1 MQVKAYTDILEESIL
16 NPSKGNLKESL
27 TLPFES
33 LKKFAGTNIGKLG
46 IGFTSIFAAYKAF
59 KAVDSKFGLTYNG
72 AYGNTSKSLK
82 SVQDTKSQVDDLQSK
97 VDGYKESLQ
106 QIATNNDIDVSG
118 LKSVDAIIQKI
129 NSVGGISLVDQ
140 AEVQKVQVA
149 NTQLKGTLKNKRNIL
164 SQEQKEAAAD
174 AEKNLK
180 KKVSPNVI
188 QNEDG
193 NYEYIGAGTGVGVG
207 TNPRPQNVID
217 ATAQDLKGYQ
227 KYSDKIEKLREKQSK
242 ATSTSESKAIEKQIK
257 EAEKTAKDKIGSS
270 LDSRQEELSTMMKAL
285 SVNGEGV
292 EALSGHS
299 KGFDNLKSIVNAI
312 SNKDLNS
319 TEKALSSL
327 NSFFDGSTGK
337 NAIKEELQDAVN
349 SGQDLQTAL
358 NSIGL
363 SLNDL
368 GIDKISQLKDYL
380 DKASESAKKT
390 NDYLD
395 GTVDSVAN
403 AFDNTENQD
412 SEWKKMSDYLSQAN
426 DLYKKGKIGTD
437 DFQESTQY
445 MFYDKIN
452 PDKKGTK
459 FDADAYAEKWS
470 EANEKR
476 KRYFDSDNPMDSAN
490 NFINDL
496 KKHGLAKENDNGDI
510 TWTKVFDSSAKAA
523 KELNLSV
530 SAAETAMKNLSS
542 YGFEFSGMNWN
553 GENLTTYKE
562 SLSGIKEIYD
572 KLEDDGKGGYK
583 EQLGTKIEGWDKN
596 VKKYNKDMSDLTK
609 EKVVKIKFEYNLAD
623 LKLKL
628 QEAKT
633 SAETSNTNE
642 SWGQYNA
649 VQKQTLKQTIQNA
662 KNYTD
667 KNGKNIHAKKAE
679 KNANFQLA
687 GNTADAI
694 ERATLLTNDENK
706 KTLLQQQSSSIRE
719 QQQKFIE
726 DFIHSGE
733 NWESYS
739 KSHRDDLNNLNKY
752 SANAK
757 KTSANTLGVSE
768 DKIQVKAPD
777 KAKRNKKSS
786 KKNKKD
792 TEEKTVKYTTNT
804 DEVDK
809 TDKKIKS
816 DSKKPVEKKVNCKV
830 DSKELD
836 KIDKDINSKDAKQK
850 IVELV
855 GKDNATPIIE
865 KWDSMDAPDKNTKLS
880 GKDQATA
887 IVTLWNAM
895 SADDKFSSLSAE
907 DKATA
912 LVSIWNGLT
921 AEQKTAIINGDSS
934 AADKAISKVNA
945 QKIKDKSFS
954 IKAKDNASGIIGSI
968 KSAIS
973 SLTGKTVTV
982 TTEHVNVVRTKEYGT
997 KEYKSGGSQRFS
1009 SNGHKSHKKQF
1020 NGTFHP
1026 SVPAK
1031 AQGTLKSSSVGISK
1045 SEKTLINEVGT
1056 EGVVRDGKL
1065 NIYNNGYPALVDLHR
1080 GDIVFNHEQLKSL
1093 EEKGYI
1099 TNSHAKIVGGMSAF
1113 ATGTVDDLSDVL
1125 DNDYLDDVTAYAHG
1139 SLNGT
1144 TARAKTGKGG
1154 HRPGYHTSS
1163 TSTNN
1168 NKKTTK
1174 STTPSTTK
1182 KTKSNSDK
1190 SKKKSTKKGKTAL
1203 EKFQDYLERFFDW
1216 IEVRLKKLQTQTER
1230 FEKKAENSR
1239 TLRGRNSNY
1248 ENAYKNTNKE
1258 ISVNKKAVI
1267 RYRKQA
1273 NTVKKQAIKRKI
1285 VKPKQ
1290 AKNLIK
1296 KIQNGTININSYGE
1310 KAQEFIKSYQEY
1322 WDKAEEC
1329 RTNQLDLQQQL
1340 YELEQKKLDSITDY
1354 YDTLGNLYKSQQE
1367 IYSSSNDLIKARGG
1381 SEDTNSTYYKNLL
1394 SQRSKQATQTSTLQ
1408 QEKNAYAKE
1417 LKTAKKRFGSNSNE
1431 AREAQIKYN
1440 EIVKELND
1448 SKTSYEEL
1456 NEQIREV
1463 TYNLKQIAIDKWT
1476 SAMDKLS
1483 SLASLISVKNI
1494 SNKERDSRL
1503 EQTYKNQM
1511 TTDNNII
1518 VANQDMINIKK
1529 QRLVELKNTGD
1540 PNLTGEKAVQIRK
1553 EILELEN
1560 DNYDRMQHREEK
1572 LNDIIELRFDKLKRE
1587 NEIIDNNISDM
1598 DHLIDL
1604 MGDAEIV
1611 ADDGK
1616 ITDTGNAQI
1625 LLNSNK
1631 IQQAQT
1637 AIANYQKG
1645 LDALGNSYTDT
1656 SMSEEEWTEKKR
1668 EFIEAQQKEA
1678 SNIKESRN
1686 AILQIY
1692 KNSLQKENELL
1703 QKNIDKRK
1711 DALQKKKDYYNYDKT
1726 LKEKNKNI
1734 NILQNEIAA
1743 LEGTS
1748 SAAGKA
1754 RLEELKAQ
1762 LKDAQDD
1769 YDETV
1774 RDHEDELRSEGYD
1787 KVSEDASNVLDKTLT
1802 ALDSNSKMQTDV
1814 VNKMLDG
1821 MVESYDEAYA
1831 KIRDI
1836 IASSG
1841 TSVDTFTKDI
1851 TNKTQNE
1858 LSNNIENVKNGITTS
1873 TVDNI
1878 NVNDIGRGEN
1888 ADKADDILKKQELND
1903 STVNGAS
1910 KIDLS
1915 EQQAEWNRQQTIKA
1929 QQEAAKKQKAA
1940 QQAKKAEDEKN
1951 KKIESLRAGLAKA
1964 NESYA
1969 NAWDKTENHILNMK
1983 ESSWWKNFAD
1993 SKKKKVKAH
2002 ESISTKHLKKGKGL
2016 DAAKTHNDLV
2026 KKEAQAKKTAQDYIN
2041 QLSKYGVKESL
2052 VNPSKI
2058 MGSIKAPAIK
2068 ASIKGFAKGGIANE
2082 LVPVNDITKIIPA
2095 LSNVITSNGD
2105 EGLITARLGEMIL
2118 PEKPVK
2124 NLVPDFISNVEKA
2137 NTMMKNG
2144 GMGDINIE
2152 NNFIVQGSIDKDTF
2166 PGVKKMQEMSYDYIV
2181 KQLTDQRQKSG
2192 YKTKL

>member
-1 MQVKAYTDILEESIL
+1 MQVKEYAGL
-16 NPSKGNLKESL
+16 LKEAIFDPMSDKDL
-27 TLPFES
+27 NDVGSMISGS
-33 LKKFAGTNIGKLG
+33 LKKSLGTKTGLLG
-46 IGFTSIFAAYKAF
+46 ISLTSIFAAYKAF
-59 KAVDSKFGLTYNG
+59 KTVDSKFGLTYNG

-118 LKSVDAIIQKI
+118 LESVDAIIQKI

-140 AEVQKVQVA
+140 AEVQKIQVA
-149 NTQLKGTLKNKRNIL
+149 NTQLEGTLKNKQNIL

-180 KKVSPNVI
+180 KKVNPNVKKSK
-188 QNEDG
+188 DG
-193 NYEYIGAGTGVGVG
+193 TYEYVG
-207 TNPRPQNVID
+207 TNGVAAGAGAEHQNVID

-227 KYSDKIEKLREKQSK
+227 EYSDKIAKLREKQSR

-257 EAEKTAKDKIGSS
+257 EAETAKDKIGSS

-327 NSFFDGSTGK
+327 NTFFDGSTGK

-358 NSIGL
+358 SSIGL

-380 DKASESAKKT
+380 DKASESVKKT

-395 GTVDSVAN
+395 GTVDSVTN

-496 KKHGLAKENDNGDI
+496 KKHGLAKESDDGEI
-510 TWTKVFDSSAKAA
+510 TWTKAFDSSAKAA
-523 KELNLSV
+523 KELDLSV

-609 EKVVKIKFEYNLAD
+609 EKVVKIKFEYNLAE

-649 VQKQTLKQTIQNA
+649 VQKQTLKQTIQDA

-667 KNGKNIHAKKAE
+667 KNGKNIHTKKAE

-706 KTLLQQQSSSIRE
+706 KTLLQQQASSIRE

-733 NWESYS
+733 NWENYS

-768 DKIQVKAPD
+768 DKIQVEAPD
-777 KAKRNKKSS
+777 EAKRNKKSS
-786 KKNKKD
+786 KKNKKE

-887 IVTLWNAM
+887 IVTLWNSM
-895 SADDKFSSLSAE
+895 SADNKFSSLSAE

-954 IKAKDNASGIIGSI
+954 IKAKDNASGTVRSI
-968 KSAIS
+968 KGEIDSVH
-973 SLTGKTVTV
+973 GKTVTV
-982 TTEHVNVVRTKEYGT
+982 TTEHVNVVRTKSYGT
-997 KEYKSGGSQRFS
+997 KAYKSGGSQRFS
-1009 SNGHKSHKKQF
+1009 SNGHKSHQF

-1031 AQGTLKSSSVGISK
+1031 AQGTLKSSSVGIPK

-1065 NIYNNGYPALVDLHR
+1065 NIYNNGYPALVDLKKN
-1080 GDIVFNHEQLKSL
+1080 DIVFNHKQMEEL
-1093 EEKGYI
+1093 EKKGYI

-1113 ATGTVDDLSDVL
+1113 ASGTVDDLNDVF

-1154 HRPGYHTSS
+1154 HRPGYYTSS

-1174 STTPSTTK
+1174 STASSK
-1182 KTKSNSDK
+1182 SKSNSGK
-1190 SKKKSTKKGKTAL
+1190 SKKKNTKKGKTAL
-1203 EKFQDYLERFFDW
+1203 EKFQKWFEKFFDW
-1216 IEVRLKKLQTQTER
+1216 IEERLKKLQTQTER

-1239 TLRGRNSNY
+1239 TLSGRNSNY

-1258 ISVNKKAVI
+1258 ISANQKGEA

-1273 NTVKKQAIKRKI
+1273 NTVKKQAIKKKI

-1296 KIQNGTININSYGE
+1296 KIQNGTININAYGE
-1310 KAQEFIKSYQEY
+1310 KTQEFIKSYQEY
-1322 WDKAEEC
+1322 WDKAEDC

-1354 YDTLGNLYKSQQE
+1354 YDTVNDLYKSEQD
-1367 IYSSSNDLIKARGG
+1367 IYSSENEMIRAKGG
-1381 SEDTNSTYYKNLL
+1381 SEDLNSTYHKNLI
-1394 SQRSKQATQTSTLQ
+1394 SQRSKQASQTSILR
-1408 QEKNAYAKE
+1408 QEANAYAKE
-1417 LKTAKKRFGSNSNE
+1417 LQTARKRFGANSEE
-1431 AREAQIKYN
+1431 ALAAQTKYN
-1440 EIVKELND
+1440 EIVKSLNE

-1553 EILELEN
+1553 EILDLEN

-1587 NEIIDNNISDM
+1587 NEILDNNISDM

-1645 LDALGNSYTDT
+1645 LDALGSSYTDT

-1668 EFIEAQQKEA
+1668 ELIEAQQKEA
-1678 SNIKESRN
+1678 STVKESRN

-1703 QKNIDKRK
+1703 QKNIEKRK

-1851 TNKTQNE
+1851 TNKTQTE

-1873 TVDNI
+1873 TVDDI
-1878 NVNDIGRGEN
+1878 NVNNIGRGEN
-1888 ADKADDILKKQELND
+1888 ADKADDILKKQEFND

-1940 QQAKKAEDEKN
+1940 QQAKKAQDEKN
-1951 KKIESLRAGLAKA
+1951 KKIESLRAGLVKA

-1969 NAWDKTENHILNMK
+1969 NAWGKTERHVQNMK
-1983 ESSWWKNFAD
+1983 ESSWWKNFTD

-2002 ESISTKHLKKGKGL
+2002 ESIGTKGLKKGKGL
-2016 DAAKTHNDLV
+2016 DAAKTHNNLV
-2026 KKEAQAKKTAQDYIN
+2026 EKEFQAKKTAQDYIN

-2058 MGSIKAPAIK
+2058 MGG
-2068 ASIKGFAKGGIANE
+2068 IKGFAKGGIANE
-2082 LVPVNDITKIIPA
+2082 LVPVNDITKVIPT

-2137 NTMMKNG
+2137 NAMMKNG

-2152 NNFIVQGSIDKDTF
+2152 NNLIVQGSIDKDTF

>member
-1 MQVKAYTDILEESIL
+1 MQVKAYTDILKESISDSS
-16 NPSKGNLKESL
+16 NGNLKESL

-46 IGFTSIFAAYKAF
+46 ISLTSIFAAYKAF

-140 AEVQKVQVA
+140 AEVQKIQVA
-149 NTQLKGTLKNKRNIL
+149 NTQLEGTLKNKQNIL
-164 SQEQKEAAAD
+164 SQEQKEAAVD

-180 KKVSPNVI
+180 KKVNPNVKKSK
-188 QNEDG
+188 DG
-193 NYEYIGAGTGVGVG
+193 TYEYVGTNGVAAGTGAEH
-207 TNPRPQNVID
+207 QNVID
-217 ATAQDLKGYQ
+217 ATEQDLKGYQ
-227 KYSDKIEKLREKQSK
+227 EYSDKIAKLREKQSK
-242 ATSTSESKAIEKQIK
+242 ATSASESKAIEKQIK
-257 EAEKTAKDKIGSS
+257 EAETAKDKIRSS

-292 EALSGHS
+292 KALSGHS

-327 NSFFDGSTGK
+327 NTFFDGSTGK

-358 NSIGL
+358 SSIGL

-395 GTVDSVAN
+395 GTVDSVTN

-490 NFINDL
+490 NFISDL
-496 KKHGLAKENDNGDI
+496 KKHGLAKESDDGEI
-510 TWTKVFDSSAKAA
+510 TWTKAFDSSAKAA
-523 KELNLSV
+523 KELDLSV

-649 VQKQTLKQTIQNA
+649 VQKQTLKQTIQDA

-706 KTLLQQQSSSIRE
+706 KTLLQQQASSIRE

-757 KTSANTLGVSE
+757 KTSVNTLGVSE
-768 DKIQVKAPD
+768 DKIQVEAPD
-777 KAKRNKKSS
+777 EVKRNKKSS

-836 KIDKDINSKDAKQK
+836 KIDKDINSKNAKQK

-865 KWDSMDAPDKNTKLS
+865 KWDNMDAPDKNTKLS

-887 IVTLWNAM
+887 IVTLWNSM

-973 SLTGKTVTV
+973 SLTGKTVTL
-982 TTEHVNVVRTKEYGT
+982 TTNHVSNYTTNKSS
-997 KEYKSGGSQRFS
+997 SGGSGGS
-1009 SNGHKSHKKQF
+1009 HKSSKGSSKGFGGGGGGHF

-1026 SVPAK
+1026 SIPAK
-1031 AQGTLKSSSVGISK
+1031 AQGTLKSSSVGIPK
-1045 SEKTLINEVGT
+1045 GEKTLINEVGT

-1065 NIYNNGYPALVDLHR
+1065 NIYNNGYPALVDLKKN
-1080 GDIVFNHEQLKSL
+1080 DIVFNHKQMEEL
-1093 EEKGYI
+1093 EKKGYI

-1113 ATGTVDDLSDVL
+1113 ASGTVDDLNDVF
-1125 DNDYLDDVTAYAHG
+1125 DNDYLDDITAYAHG
-1139 SLNGT
+1139 SLNGI

-1154 HRPGYHTSS
+1154 HRPGYYTSS

-1174 STTPSTTK
+1174 STASSK
-1182 KTKSNSDK
+1182 SKSNSGK
-1190 SKKKSTKKGKTAL
+1190 SKKKNTKKGKTAL
-1203 EKFQDYLERFFDW
+1203 EKFQKWFEKFFDW
-1216 IEVRLKKLQTQTER
+1216 IEERLKKLQTQTER

-1239 TLRGRNSNY
+1239 TLSGRNSNY

-1258 ISVNKKAVI
+1258 ISANQKGEA
-1267 RYRKQA
+1267 RYKKQA
-1273 NTVKKQAIKRKI
+1273 NTVKKQAIKKKI

-1296 KIQNGTININSYGE
+1296 KIQNGTININAYGE
-1310 KAQEFIKSYQEY
+1310 KTQEFIKSYQEY
-1322 WDKAEEC
+1322 WDKAEDC

-1354 YDTLGNLYKSQQE
+1354 YDTVNDLYKSEQD
-1367 IYSSSNDLIKARGG
+1367 IYSSENEMIRAKGG
-1381 SEDTNSTYYKNLL
+1381 SEDLNSTYHKNLI
-1394 SQRSKQATQTSTLQ
+1394 SQRSKQASQTSILR
-1408 QEKNAYAKE
+1408 QEANAYAKE
-1417 LKTAKKRFGSNSNE
+1417 LQTARKRFGANSEE
-1431 AREAQIKYN
+1431 ALAAQTKYN
-1440 EIVKELND
+1440 EIVKSLNE

-1553 EILELEN
+1553 EILDLEN

-1587 NEIIDNNISDM
+1587 NEILDNNISDM

-1656 SMSEEEWTEKKR
+1656 SMSEEEWIEKKR
-1668 EFIEAQQKEA
+1668 ELIEAQQKEA
-1678 SNIKESRN
+1678 STVKESRN

-1762 LKDAQDD
+1762 LKYAQDD
-1769 YDETV
+1769 YNETV

-1787 KVSEDASNVLDKTLT
+1787 KVSEDASNALDKTLT

-1836 IASSG
+1836 IATSG

-1851 TNKTQNE
+1851 TNKTQTE
-1858 LSNNIENVKNGITTS
+1858 LRNNIENVKNGTTTS
-1873 TVDNI
+1873 TVDDI
-1878 NVNDIGRGEN
+1878 NVNNIGRGEN

-1940 QQAKKAEDEKN
+1940 QQAKKAQDEKN
-1951 KKIESLRAGLAKA
+1951 KKIESLRAGLVKA

-1969 NAWDKTENHILNMK
+1969 NAWGKTERHVQNMK
-1983 ESSWWKNFAD
+1983 ESSWWKNFTD

-2002 ESISTKHLKKGKGL
+2002 ESIGTKGLKKGKGL
-2016 DAAKTHNDLV
+2016 DAAKTHNNLV
-2026 KKEAQAKKTAQDYIN
+2026 EKEFQAKKTAQDYIN

-2058 MGSIKAPAIK
+2058 MGG
-2068 ASIKGFAKGGIANE
+2068 IKGFAKGGIANE
-2082 LVPVNDITKIIPA
+2082 LVPVNDITKVIPT

-2152 NNFIVQGSIDKDTF
+2152 NNLIVQGSIDKDTF

>member
-1 MQVKAYTDILEESIL
+1 MQVKSTFKWLFDIYMKGG
-16 NPSKGNLKESL
+16 NPLRAGIITLFNNLKSFFSSPLGSL
-27 TLPFES
+27 GGS
-33 LKKFAGTNIGKLG
+33 L
-46 IGFTSIFAAYKAF
+46 TSIFAAYKAF
-59 KAVDSKFGLTYNG
+59 KAIDSKVGLTYNG

-82 SVQDTKSQVDDLQSK
+82 SVQDTKSEVDDLQSK

-118 LKSVDAIIQKI
+118 LESVDAIIQKI

-140 AEVQKVQVA
+140 AEVQKIQIA
-149 NTQLKGTLKNKRNIL
+149 NTQLKGTLKNKQNIL

-180 KKVSPNVI
+180 KKVNPNVKKSK
-188 QNEDG
+188 DG
-193 NYEYIGAGTGVGVG
+193 TYEYVGTNGVAAGTGAKH
-207 TNPRPQNVID
+207 QNIID

-227 KYSDKIEKLREKQSK
+227 EYSDKIAKLREKQSK
-242 ATSTSESKAIEKQIK
+242 ATSASESKAIEKQIK
-257 EAEKTAKDKIGSS
+257 EAETAKDKIGNS

-299 KGFDNLKSIVNAI
+299 KGFNNLKSIVNAI

-319 TEKALSSL
+319 TEKALNSL

-358 NSIGL
+358 SSIGL

-395 GTVDSVAN
+395 GTVDSVTN

-412 SEWKKMSDYLSQAN
+412 SEWKKMSDYLSQAD

-459 FDADAYAEKWS
+459 FDADAYAEKWE
-470 EANEKR
+470 EANKKR
-476 KRYFDSDNPMDSAN
+476 KRYFDADNPMDSVN
-490 NFINDL
+490 NFIDDL
-496 KKHGLAKENDNGDI
+496 KEHGLAKENDNGDI
-510 TWTKVFDSSAKAA
+510 TWTKAFDSSAKAA
-523 KELNLSV
+523 KELDLSV

-553 GENLTTYKE
+553 GENLTTYKK

-596 VKKYNKDMSDLTK
+596 VKKYNKDMSNLTK

-628 QEAKT
+628 QEAKN

-649 VQKQTLKQTIQNA
+649 VQKQTLKQTIQDA

-667 KNGKNIHAKKAE
+667 NNGKNIHAKKAE

-706 KTLLQQQSSSIRE
+706 KTLLQQQASSIRE

-777 KAKRNKKSS
+777 EAKRNKKSS
-786 KKNKKD
+786 KKNKKN

-895 SADDKFSSLSAE
+895 SANDKFSSLSAE

-945 QKIKDKSFS
+945 QKIKDKAFS
-954 IKAKDNASGIIGSI
+954 INANDNASGTVRSI
-968 KSAIS
+968 KGEIDSVH
-973 SLTGKTVTV
+973 GKTVTI
-982 TTEHVNVVRTKEYGT
+982 TTEHVNVVRTKSYGT
-997 KEYKSGGSQRFS
+997 KAYKSGGSQRFS
-1009 SNGHKSHKKQF
+1009 SNGHKSHQF

-1031 AQGTLKSSSVGISK
+1031 AQGTLNSSSVGIPK

-1080 GDIVFNHEQLKSL
+1080 GDIVFNSEQMKSL

-1144 TARAKTGKGG
+1144 TARVKGGKGG
-1154 HRPGYHTSS
+1154 HRPGYYTSS
-1163 TSTNN
+1163 TSTNK
-1168 NKKTTK
+1168 NKK

-1190 SKKKSTKKGKTAL
+1190 SKKKTTKKGKTAL

-1216 IEVRLKKLQTQTER
+1216 IEVRLKRLQTNTER

-1258 ISVNKKAVI
+1258 VSTNKKAVI

-1273 NTVKKQAIKRKI
+1273 NTVKKQAVKRKI

-1329 RTNQLDLQQQL
+1329 RTNQLDLQKQL

-1367 IYSSSNDLIKARGG
+1367 IYSSSNDLIKANGG
-1381 SEDTNSTYYKNLL
+1381 SEGTNSTYYKNLL

-1448 SKTSYEEL
+1448 SKTAYEDL
-1456 NEQIREV
+1456 NSQIREV
-1463 TYNLKQIAIDKWT
+1463 TYNLSQWAIDKWSGVADRLSAAVSLFKVKDT
-1476 SAMDKLS
+1476 SNETRRKNLENTYIAQRTANNNTIVYYEKLYNDKIMERDKYKKDSTNWNKLNSEASDLS
-1483 SLASLISVKNI
+1483 VKILGLAS
-1494 SNKERDSRL
+1494 
-1503 EQTYKNQM
+1503 
-1511 TTDNNII
+1511 DNE
-1518 VANQDMINIKK
+1518 
-1529 QRLVELKNTGD
+1529 ELKD
-1540 PNLTGEKAVQIRK
+1540 SIQ
-1553 EILELEN
+1553 
-1560 DNYDRMQHREEK
+1560 
-1572 LNDIIELRFDKLKRE
+1572 ELRFEPFEKM
-1587 NEIIDNNISDM
+1587 NETIDNNINDIE
-1598 DHLIDL
+1598 HLIDL
-1604 MGDAEIV
+1604 MGDAETV
-1611 ADDGK
+1611 SEDGV
-1616 ITDTGNAQI
+1616 ITDVGNAKI
-1625 LLNSNK
+1625 LLNVQK
-1631 IQQAQT
+1631 INQAQE
-1637 AIANYQKG
+1637 AISNYKKEMDG
-1645 LDALGNSYTDT
+1645 LETMYKNGQ
-1656 SMSEEEWTEKKR
+1656 MSEEDYLSKKR
-1668 EFIEAQQKEA
+1668 EIIEAQQKEA
-1678 SNIKESRN
+1678 STVKDSRN

-1692 KNSLQKENELL
+1692 KDSLQKENDLL
-1703 QKNIDKRK
+1703 QKNITKRQN
-1711 DALQKKKDYYNYDKT
+1711 ALKAKQDYYNYNKT
-1726 LKEKNKNI
+1726 LQQKNKDI
-1734 NILQNEIAA
+1734 TTLQNEIAA

-1769 YDETV
+1769 YNDTV
-1774 RDHEDELRSEGYD
+1774 KDHENDIRDEGYD
-1787 KVSEDASNVLDKTLT
+1787 KIAEDASDALDKTLK

-1836 IASSG
+1836 IKSSG
-1841 TSVDTFTKDI
+1841 TAVSDATEKATNQTKEELDTTV
-1851 TNKTQNE
+1851 T
-1858 LSNNIENVKNGITTS
+1858 NVKNGSTS
-1873 TVDNI
+1873 SSPTLGNVDTSIIKGGANESK
-1878 NVNDIGRGEN
+1878 V
-1888 ADKADDILKKQELND
+1888 DKAVDQIGNQAGKPEPTLTQEGQD
-1903 STVNGAS
+1903 
-1910 KIDLS
+1910 
-1915 EQQAEWNRQQTIKA
+1915 R
-1929 QQEAAKKQKAA
+1929 
-1940 QQAKKAEDEKN
+1940 KKASEN
-1951 KKIESLRAGLAKA
+1951 KAKQDSKKKEKA
-1964 NESYA
+1964 NEQKQKNIA
-1969 NAWDKTENHILNMK
+1969 NLESKLESASVAYQKAWEKTENHYEKMK
-1983 ESSWWKNFAD
+1983 KSHYWNFFTD

-2002 ESISTKHLKKGKGL
+2002 KSVSTNGLQKDKGL
-2016 DAAKTHNDLV
+2016 GAAQNHNDFV
-2026 KKEAQAKKTAQDYIN
+2026 KKEQEAKSTAQYYVN
-2041 QLSKYGVKESL
+2041 QLKKLGRTASVIKPGKNLISSTLTAKVK
-2052 VNPSKI
+2052 
-2058 MGSIKAPAIK
+2058 GYAT
-2068 ASIKGFAKGGIANE
+2068 GGITDE
-2082 LVPVNDITKIIPA
+2082 LVPANDITQAIPA
-2095 LSNVITSNGD
+2095 LRHVITANGD

-2137 NTMMKNG
+2137 NEILKG
-2144 GMGDINIE
+2144 GDSSDVHIE
-2152 NNFIVQGSIDKDTF
+2152 NNLIVQGSIDKDSF

-2181 KQLTDQRQKSG
+2181 KQLTEQRQKSG

>member
-1 MQVKAYTDILEESIL
+1 MQVKEYAELIKEVLYNPKTNKEYKDLFSI
-16 NPSKGNLKESL
+16 
-27 TLPFES
+27 PFES
-33 LKKFAGTNIGKLG
+33 LKKFAGTKIGALG
-46 IGFTSIFAAYKAF
+46 ISLTSIFAAYKTF

-118 LKSVDAIIQKI
+118 LESVDAIIQKI

-140 AEVQKVQVA
+140 AEVQKIQVA
-149 NTQLKGTLKNKRNIL
+149 NTQLEGTLKNKQNIL

-180 KKVSPNVI
+180 KKINPNVKKSK
-188 QNEDG
+188 DG
-193 NYEYIGAGTGVGVG
+193 TYEYVGTNGVAAGTGAEH
-207 TNPRPQNVID
+207 QNVID

-227 KYSDKIEKLREKQSK
+227 EYSDKIAKLREKQSK
-242 ATSTSESKAIEKQIK
+242 ATSASESKAIEKQIK
-257 EAEKTAKDKIGSS
+257 EAETAKDKIGSS

-292 EALSGHS
+292 KALSGHS

-358 NSIGL
+358 SSIGL
-363 SLNDL
+363 SLNNL

-380 DKASESAKKT
+380 DKASKSAKKT

-395 GTVDSVAN
+395 GTVDSVTN

-476 KRYFDSDNPMDSAN
+476 KRYFDADNPMDSAN

-496 KKHGLAKENDNGDI
+496 KKHGLAKESDDGEI
-510 TWTKVFDSSAKAA
+510 TWTKAFDSSAKAA
-523 KELNLSV
+523 KELDLSV

-649 VQKQTLKQTIQNA
+649 VQKQTLKQTIQDA

-706 KTLLQQQSSSIRE
+706 KTLLQQQASSIRE

-752 SANAK
+752 SATAK

-768 DKIQVKAPD
+768 DKIQVEVPD
-777 KAKRNKKSS
+777 EAKRNKKSS

-836 KIDKDINSKDAKQK
+836 RIDKDINSKNAKQK

-887 IVTLWNAM
+887 IVTLWNSM

-973 SLTGKTVTV
+973 SLTGKTVTL
-982 TTEHVNVVRTKEYGT
+982 TTNHVSNYTTNKSS
-997 KEYKSGGSQRFS
+997 SGGSGGS
-1009 SNGHKSHKKQF
+1009 GGSHKSSKGSSKGFGGGGGGHF

-1026 SVPAK
+1026 SIPAK
-1031 AQGTLKSSSVGISK
+1031 AQGTLKSSSVGIPK
-1045 SEKTLINEVGT
+1045 GEKTLINEVGT

-1065 NIYNNGYPALVDLHR
+1065 NIYNNGYPALVDLKKN
-1080 GDIVFNHEQLKSL
+1080 DIVFNHKQMEEL
-1093 EEKGYI
+1093 EKKGYI

-1113 ATGTVDDLSDVL
+1113 ASGTVDDLNDVF
-1125 DNDYLDDVTAYAHG
+1125 DNDYLDDITAYAHG
-1139 SLNGT
+1139 SLNGI

-1154 HRPGYHTSS
+1154 HRPGYYTSS

-1174 STTPSTTK
+1174 STASSK
-1182 KTKSNSDK
+1182 SKSNSGK
-1190 SKKKSTKKGKTAL
+1190 SKKKNTKKGKTAL
-1203 EKFQDYLERFFDW
+1203 EKFQKWFEKFFDW
-1216 IEVRLKKLQTQTER
+1216 IEERLKKLQTQTER

-1239 TLRGRNSNY
+1239 TLSGRNSNY

-1258 ISVNKKAVI
+1258 ISANQKGEA

-1273 NTVKKQAIKRKI
+1273 NTVKKQAIKKKI

-1296 KIQNGTININSYGE
+1296 KIQNGTININAYGE
-1310 KAQEFIKSYQEY
+1310 KTQEFIKSYQEY
-1322 WDKAEEC
+1322 WDKAEDC

-1354 YDTLGNLYKSQQE
+1354 YDTVNDLYKSEQD
-1367 IYSSSNDLIKARGG
+1367 IYSSENEMIRAKGG
-1381 SEDTNSTYYKNLL
+1381 SEDLNSTYHKNLI
-1394 SQRSKQATQTSTLQ
+1394 SQRSKQASQTSILR
-1408 QEKNAYAKE
+1408 QEANAYAKE
-1417 LKTAKKRFGSNSNE
+1417 LQTARKRFGANSEE
-1431 AREAQIKYN
+1431 ALAAQTKYN
-1440 EIVKELND
+1440 EIVKSLNE

-1553 EILELEN
+1553 EILDLEN

-1587 NEIIDNNISDM
+1587 NEILDNNISDM

-1656 SMSEEEWTEKKR
+1656 SMSEEEWIEKKR
-1668 EFIEAQQKEA
+1668 ELIEAQQKEA
-1678 SNIKESRN
+1678 STVKESRN

-1769 YDETV
+1769 YNETV

-1787 KVSEDASNVLDKTLT
+1787 KVSEDASNALDKTLT

-1836 IASSG
+1836 IATSG

-1851 TNKTQNE
+1851 TNKTQTE
-1858 LSNNIENVKNGITTS
+1858 LRNNIENVKNGTTTS
-1873 TVDNI
+1873 TVDDI
-1878 NVNDIGRGEN
+1878 NVNNIGRGEN

-1940 QQAKKAEDEKN
+1940 QQAKKAQDEKN
-1951 KKIESLRAGLAKA
+1951 KKIESLRAGLVKA

-1969 NAWDKTENHILNMK
+1969 NAWGKTERHVQNMK
-1983 ESSWWKNFAD
+1983 ESSWWKNFTD

-2002 ESISTKHLKKGKGL
+2002 ESIGTKGLKKGKGL
-2016 DAAKTHNDLV
+2016 DAAKTHNNLV
-2026 KKEAQAKKTAQDYIN
+2026 EKEFQAKKTAQDYIN

-2058 MGSIKAPAIK
+2058 MGG
-2068 ASIKGFAKGGIANE
+2068 IKGFAKGGIANE
-2082 LVPVNDITKIIPA
+2082 LVPVNDITKVIPT
-2095 LSNVITSNGD
+2095 LGNVITSNGD

-2152 NNFIVQGSIDKDTF
+2152 NNLIVQGSIDKDTF

>member
-1 MQVKAYTDILEESIL
+1 MQVKEYAELIKEVLYNPKTNKEYKDLFSI
-16 NPSKGNLKESL
+16 
-27 TLPFES
+27 PFES
-33 LKKFAGTNIGKLG
+33 INNFAGSNIGKLG
-46 IGFTSIFAAYKAF
+46 ISLTSIFAAYKAF
-59 KAVDSKFGLTYNG
+59 KAIDNKVGLTYNG

-82 SVQDTKSQVDDLQSK
+82 SVQDTKSEVDDLQSK

-118 LKSVDAIIQKI
+118 LESVDAIIQKI

-140 AEVQKVQVA
+140 AEVQKIQVA
-149 NTQLKGTLKNKRNIL
+149 NTQLEGTLKNKQNIL

-180 KKVSPNVI
+180 KKVNPNVKKSK
-188 QNEDG
+188 DG
-193 NYEYIGAGTGVGVG
+193 TYEYVGTNGVAAGTGAEH
-207 TNPRPQNVID
+207 QNVID

-227 KYSDKIEKLREKQSK
+227 EYSDKIAKLREKQSK
-242 ATSTSESKAIEKQIK
+242 ATSASESKAIEKQIK
-257 EAEKTAKDKIGSS
+257 EAETAKDKIGSS

-327 NSFFDGSTGK
+327 NTFFDGSTGK

-358 NSIGL
+358 SSIGL

-395 GTVDSVAN
+395 GTVDSVTN
-403 AFDNTENQD
+403 AFDNTKNQD
-412 SEWKKMSDYLSQAN
+412 SEWKKMSDYLSQTN

-496 KKHGLAKENDNGDI
+496 KKHGLAKESDDGEI
-510 TWTKVFDSSAKAA
+510 TWTKAFDSSAKAA
-523 KELNLSV
+523 KELDLSV

-649 VQKQTLKQTIQNA
+649 VQKQTLKQTIQDA

-706 KTLLQQQSSSIRE
+706 KTLLQQQASSIRE

-752 SANAK
+752 SATAK

-768 DKIQVKAPD
+768 DKIQVEVPD
-777 KAKRNKKSS
+777 EAKRNKKSS

-836 KIDKDINSKDAKQK
+836 RIDKDINSKNAKQK

-887 IVTLWNAM
+887 IVTLWNSM

-954 IKAKDNASGIIGSI
+954 INAKDNASGTVRSI
-968 KSAIS
+968 KGEIDSVH
-973 SLTGKTVTV
+973 GKTVTV
-982 TTEHVNVVRTKEYGT
+982 TTEHVNVVRTKSYGT
-997 KEYKSGGSQRFS
+997 KAYKSGGSQRFS
-1009 SNGHKSHKKQF
+1009 SNGHKSHQF

-1031 AQGTLKSSSVGISK
+1031 AQGTLNSSSVGIPK

-1065 NIYNNGYPALVDLHR
+1065 NIYNNGYPALVDLKKN
-1080 GDIVFNHEQLKSL
+1080 DIVFNHKQMEEL
-1093 EEKGYI
+1093 EKKGYI

-1113 ATGTVDDLSDVL
+1113 ASGTVDDLSDVL

-1144 TARAKTGKGG
+1144 TARVKGGKGG
-1154 HRPGYHTSS
+1154 HRPGYYTSS
-1163 TSTNN
+1163 TSTND

-1174 STTPSTTK
+1174 STTSSK
-1182 KTKSNSDK
+1182 SKSNSGK
-1190 SKKKSTKKGKTAL
+1190 SKKKTKKKGKTAL
-1203 EKFQDYLERFFDW
+1203 EKFQEWFENFFDW
-1216 IEVRLKKLQTQTER
+1216 IEERLKKLQTQTER

-1239 TLRGRNSNY
+1239 TLSGRNSNY

-1258 ISVNKKAVI
+1258 ISTNKKGEA

-1273 NTVKKQAIKRKI
+1273 NTVKKQAIKKKI

-1296 KIQNGTININSYGE
+1296 KIQNGTININAYGE
-1310 KAQEFIKSYQEY
+1310 KTQEFIKSYQEY
-1322 WDKAEEC
+1322 WDKAEDC

-1340 YELEQKKLDSITDY
+1340 YELEQKKLDSITSY
-1354 YDTLGNLYKSQQE
+1354 YDTVNDLYKSEQD
-1367 IYSSSNDLIKARGG
+1367 IYSSENEMIRAKGG
-1381 SEDTNSTYYKNLL
+1381 SEDLNSAYHKNLI
-1394 SQRSKQATQTSTLQ
+1394 SQRSKQVSQTSILQ
-1408 QEKNAYAKE
+1408 QEANAYAKE
-1417 LKTAKKRFGSNSNE
+1417 LQTARKRFGANSEE
-1431 AREAQIKYN
+1431 ALAAQTKYN
-1440 EIVKELND
+1440 EIIKSLNE
-1448 SKTSYEEL
+1448 SKTAYEEL

-1678 SNIKESRN
+1678 STIKESRN

-1703 QKNIDKRK
+1703 QKNIEKRK

-1787 KVSEDASNVLDKTLT
+1787 KVLEDASNVLDKTLT

-1851 TNKTQNE
+1851 TNKTQTE

-1873 TVDNI
+1873 TVDDI
-1878 NVNDIGRGEN
+1878 NVNNIGRGEN

-1929 QQEAAKKQKAA
+1929 QQEAAKKQEAT
-1940 QQAKKAEDEKN
+1940 QQAKKAEDKKN
-1951 KKIESLRAGLAKA
+1951 KEIESLRAKLAKA

-1969 NAWDKTENHILNMK
+1969 DAWDKTEKHVQNMK

-1993 SKKKKVKAH
+1993 AKKKKVKAH
-2002 ESISTKHLKKGKGL
+2002 ESISTKSLKKGKGL
-2016 DAAKTHNDLV
+2016 DAAKTHNNLV
-2026 KKEAQAKKTAQDYIN
+2026 EKESQAKKTAQDYIN

-2058 MGSIKAPAIK
+2058 MGG
-2068 ASIKGFAKGGIANE
+2068 IKGFAKGGIANE
-2082 LVPVNDITKIIPA
+2082 LVPVNDITKVIPA

-2137 NTMMKNG
+2137 NAMMKNG

-2152 NNFIVQGSIDKDTF
+2152 NNLIVQGSIDKDTF

>member
-1 MQVKAYTDILEESIL
+1 M
-16 NPSKGNLKESL
+16 
-27 TLPFES
+27 
-33 LKKFAGTNIGKLG
+33 
-46 IGFTSIFAAYKAF
+46 
-59 KAVDSKFGLTYNG
+59 
-72 AYGNTSKSLK
+72 
-82 SVQDTKSQVDDLQSK
+82 
-97 VDGYKESLQ
+97 
-106 QIATNNDIDVSG
+106 
-118 LKSVDAIIQKI
+118 
-129 NSVGGISLVDQ
+129 
-140 AEVQKVQVA
+140 
-149 NTQLKGTLKNKRNIL
+149 
-164 SQEQKEAAAD
+164 
-174 AEKNLK
+174 
-180 KKVSPNVI
+180 
-188 QNEDG
+188 
-193 NYEYIGAGTGVGVG
+193 
-207 TNPRPQNVID
+207 
-217 ATAQDLKGYQ
+217 KGYQ
-227 KYSDKIEKLREKQSK
+227 EYSDKIAKLREKQSK
-242 ATSTSESKAIEKQIK
+242 ATSVSESKAIEKQIK
-257 EAEKTAKDKIGSS
+257 EAETAKDKIGSS

-292 EALSGHS
+292 EALAEHS
-299 KGFDNLKSIVNAI
+299 KGFNNIKSIVNAI

-327 NSFFDGSTGK
+327 NTFFDGSTGK

-358 NSIGL
+358 SSIGL

-395 GTVDSVAN
+395 GTVDSVTN

-490 NFINDL
+490 NFISDL
-496 KKHGLAKENDNGDI
+496 KKHGLAKESDDGEI
-510 TWTKVFDSSAKAA
+510 TWTKAFDSSAKAA

-530 SAAETAMKNLSS
+530 SATETAMKNLSS

-649 VQKQTLKQTIQNA
+649 VQKQTLKQTIQDA

-706 KTLLQQQSSSIRE
+706 KTLLQQQASSIRE

-752 SANAK
+752 SATAK

-768 DKIQVKAPD
+768 DKIQVEVPD
-777 KAKRNKKSS
+777 EAKRNKKSS

-836 KIDKDINSKDAKQK
+836 RIDKDINSKNAKQK

-887 IVTLWNAM
+887 IVTLWNSM

-973 SLTGKTVTV
+973 SLTGKTVTL
-982 TTEHVNVVRTKEYGT
+982 TTNHVSNYTTNKSS
-997 KEYKSGGSQRFS
+997 SGGSGGS
-1009 SNGHKSHKKQF
+1009 GGSHKSSKGSSKGFGGGGGGHF

-1026 SVPAK
+1026 SIPAK
-1031 AQGTLKSSSVGISK
+1031 AQGTLKSSSVGIPK
-1045 SEKTLINEVGT
+1045 GEKTLINEVGT

-1065 NIYNNGYPALVDLHR
+1065 NIYNNGYPALVDLKKN
-1080 GDIVFNHEQLKSL
+1080 DIVFNHKQMEEL
-1093 EEKGYI
+1093 EKKGYI

-1113 ATGTVDDLSDVL
+1113 ASGTVDDLNDVF
-1125 DNDYLDDVTAYAHG
+1125 DNDYLDDITAYAHG
-1139 SLNGT
+1139 SLNGI

-1154 HRPGYHTSS
+1154 HRPGYYTSS

-1174 STTPSTTK
+1174 STASSK
-1182 KTKSNSDK
+1182 SKSNSGK
-1190 SKKKSTKKGKTAL
+1190 SKKKNTKKGKTAL
-1203 EKFQDYLERFFDW
+1203 EKFQKWFEKFFDW
-1216 IEVRLKKLQTQTER
+1216 IEERLKKLQTQTER

-1239 TLRGRNSNY
+1239 TLSGRNSNY

-1258 ISVNKKAVI
+1258 ISANQKGEA

-1273 NTVKKQAIKRKI
+1273 NTVKKQAIKKKI

-1296 KIQNGTININSYGE
+1296 KIQNGTININAYGE
-1310 KAQEFIKSYQEY
+1310 KTQEFIKSYQEY
-1322 WDKAEEC
+1322 WDKAEDC

-1354 YDTLGNLYKSQQE
+1354 YDTVNDLYKSEQD
-1367 IYSSSNDLIKARGG
+1367 IYSSENEMIRAKGG
-1381 SEDTNSTYYKNLL
+1381 SEDLNSTYHKNLI
-1394 SQRSKQATQTSTLQ
+1394 SQRSKQASQTSILR
-1408 QEKNAYAKE
+1408 QEANAYAKE
-1417 LKTAKKRFGSNSNE
+1417 LQTARKRFGANSEE
-1431 AREAQIKYN
+1431 ALAAQTKYN
-1440 EIVKELND
+1440 EIVKSLNE

-1553 EILELEN
+1553 EILDLEN

-1587 NEIIDNNISDM
+1587 NEILDNNISDM

-1645 LDALGNSYTDT
+1645 LDALGSSYTDT

-1668 EFIEAQQKEA
+1668 ELIEAQQKEA
-1678 SNIKESRN
+1678 STVKESRN

-1703 QKNIDKRK
+1703 QKNIEKRK

-1851 TNKTQNE
+1851 TNKTQTE

-1873 TVDNI
+1873 TVDDI
-1878 NVNDIGRGEN
+1878 NVNNIGRGEN
-1888 ADKADDILKKQELND
+1888 ADKADDILKKQEFND

-1940 QQAKKAEDEKN
+1940 QQAKKAQDEKN
-1951 KKIESLRAGLAKA
+1951 KKIESLRAGLVKA

-1969 NAWDKTENHILNMK
+1969 NAWGKTERHVQNMK
-1983 ESSWWKNFAD
+1983 ESSWWKNFTD

-2002 ESISTKHLKKGKGL
+2002 ESIGTKGLKKGKGL
-2016 DAAKTHNDLV
+2016 DAAKTHNNLV
-2026 KKEAQAKKTAQDYIN
+2026 EKEFQAKKTAQDYIN

-2058 MGSIKAPAIK
+2058 MGG
-2068 ASIKGFAKGGIANE
+2068 IKGFAKGGIANE
-2082 LVPVNDITKIIPA
+2082 LVPVNDITKVIPT

-2137 NTMMKNG
+2137 NAMMKNG

-2152 NNFIVQGSIDKDTF
+2152 NNLIVQGSIDKDTF

>member
-1 MQVKAYTDILEESIL
+1 MQVKAYTDILKESIS
-16 NPSKGNLKESL
+16 NPSNGNLKESL

-46 IGFTSIFAAYKAF
+46 ISLTSIFAAYKAF
-59 KAVDSKFGLTYNG
+59 KAIDNKVGLTYNG
-72 AYGNTSKSLK
+72 AYGNTSESLK
-82 SVQDTKSQVDDLQSK
+82 NVQNTKSEVDDLQSK

-118 LKSVDAIIQKI
+118 LESVDAIIQKI

-140 AEVQKVQVA
+140 AEVQKIQVA
-149 NTQLKGTLKNKRNIL
+149 NTQLEGTLKNKQNIL
-164 SQEQKEAAAD
+164 SQEQKEAASD

-180 KKVSPNVI
+180 KKINPNVKKSK
-188 QNEDG
+188 DG
-193 NYEYIGAGTGVGVG
+193 TYEYVGTNGVAAGTGAEH
-207 TNPRPQNVID
+207 QNVID

-227 KYSDKIEKLREKQSK
+227 EYSDKIAKLREKQSK
-242 ATSTSESKAIEKQIK
+242 ATSASESKAIEKQIK
-257 EAEKTAKDKIGSS
+257 EAETAKDKIGSS

-285 SVNGEGV
+285 SVNGEGIK
-292 EALSGHS
+292 ALSGHS
-299 KGFDNLKSIVNAI
+299 EGFDNLKSIVNAI

-496 KKHGLAKENDNGDI
+496 KEHGLAKENDNGDI
-510 TWTKVFDSSAKAA
+510 TWTKAFDSSAKAA
-523 KELNLSV
+523 KELDLSV

-553 GENLTTYKE
+553 GENLTTYKK

-609 EKVVKIKFEYNLAD
+609 EKVVKIKFEYNLVD

-628 QEAKT
+628 QEAKN

-649 VQKQTLKQTIQNA
+649 VQKQTLKQTIQDA

-694 ERATLLTNDENK
+694 ERATLLTNNENK
-706 KTLLQQQSSSIRE
+706 KTLLQQQASSIRE

-752 SANAK
+752 SSNAK

-777 KAKRNKKSS
+777 EAKRNKKSS
-786 KKNKKD
+786 KKN

-809 TDKKIKS
+809 IDKKIKS

-1031 AQGTLKSSSVGISK
+1031 AQGTLNSSSVGIPK

-1080 GDIVFNHEQLKSL
+1080 GDIVFNSEQMKSL

-1113 ATGTVDDLSDVL
+1113 ASGTVDDLSDVF
-1125 DNDYLDDVTAYAHG
+1125 DNDYLDDITAYAHG

-1154 HRPGYHTSS
+1154 HRPGYYTSS

-1174 STTPSTTK
+1174 STTSSTTK

-1203 EKFQDYLERFFDW
+1203 EKFQEWFEKFFDW
-1216 IEVRLKKLQTQTER
+1216 IEERLKKLQTQTER

-1239 TLRGRNSNY
+1239 TLSGRNSNY

-1258 ISVNKKAVI
+1258 ISANQKGEA

-1273 NTVKKQAIKRKI
+1273 NTVKNQAIKKKI

-1296 KIQNGTININSYGE
+1296 KIQNGTININDYSE
-1310 KAQEFIKSYQEY
+1310 KVQNFIKGYQEY
-1322 WDKAEEC
+1322 WDKAEDC

-1340 YELEQKKLDSITDY
+1340 YELEQKKLDSITNY
-1354 YDTLGNLYKSQQE
+1354 YDTVNDLYKSEQD
-1367 IYSSSNDLIKARGG
+1367 IYSSENEMIRAKGG
-1381 SEDTNSTYYKNLL
+1381 SEDLNSAYHKNLI
-1394 SQRSKQATQTSTLQ
+1394 SQRSKQASQTSILQ
-1408 QEKNAYAKE
+1408 QEANAYAKE
-1417 LKTAKKRFGSNSNE
+1417 LQTARKRFGANSE
-1431 AREAQIKYN
+1431 ESLAAQTKYN
-1440 EIVKELND
+1440 EIIKSLNE

-1553 EILELEN
+1553 EILDLEN

-1587 NEIIDNNISDM
+1587 NEILDNNISDM

-1645 LDALGNSYTDT
+1645 LDALGSSYTDT
-1656 SMSEEEWTEKKR
+1656 SMSEEEWIEKKR
-1668 EFIEAQQKEA
+1668 ELIEAQQKEA
-1678 SNIKESRN
+1678 STVKESRN

-1769 YDETV
+1769 YNETV

-1787 KVSEDASNVLDKTLT
+1787 KVSEDASNVLDKTLA

-1851 TNKTQNE
+1851 TNKTQTE
-1858 LSNNIENVKNGITTS
+1858 LSNNVENVKNGITTS
-1873 TVDNI
+1873 TVDDI
-1878 NVNDIGRGEN
+1878 NVNNIGRGEN

-1929 QQEAAKKQKAA
+1929 QQEAVKKQKAA

-1969 NAWDKTENHILNMK
+1969 NAWGKTENHILNMK

-2016 DAAKTHNDLV
+2016 DAAKTHNNLV
-2026 KKEAQAKKTAQDYIN
+2026 EKESQAKKTAQDYIN

-2052 VNPSKI
+2052 INPSKI
-2058 MGSIKAPAIK
+2058 MGSIKASAIK

-2082 LVPVNDITKIIPA
+2082 LVPVNDITKVIPA

-2124 NLVPDFISNVEKA
+2124 NLVPDFINNVEKA
-2137 NTMMKNG
+2137 NAIMKNG

-2152 NNFIVQGSIDKDTF
+2152 NNLIVQGSIDKDTF

>member
-1 MQVKAYTDILEESIL
+1 MQVKETATYLKSIYDQGYDAL
-16 NPSKGNLKESL
+16 GVAKSKALGSFKN
-27 TLPFES
+27 
-33 LKKFAGTNIGKLG
+33 FAGSNIGKLS
-46 IGFTSIFAAYKAF
+46 ISLTSIFAAYKAF
-59 KAVDSKFGLTYNG
+59 KAIDDKVGLTYNG
-72 AYGNTSKSLK
+72 AYGNTSESLK
-82 SVQDTKSQVDDLQSK
+82 NVQNTRSEVDDLQSK

-118 LKSVDAIIQKI
+118 LESVDAIIQKI

-140 AEVQKVQVA
+140 AEVQKIQVA
-149 NTQLKGTLKNKRNIL
+149 NTQLEGTLKNKQNIL
-164 SQEQKEAAAD
+164 SQEQKEAASD

-180 KKVSPNVI
+180 KKINPNVKKSK
-188 QNEDG
+188 DG
-193 NYEYIGAGTGVGVG
+193 TYEYVGTNGVAAGTGAEH
-207 TNPRPQNVID
+207 QNVID

-227 KYSDKIEKLREKQSK
+227 EYSDKIAKLHEKQSK
-242 ATSTSESKAIEKQIK
+242 VASASESKAIEKQIK
-257 EAEKTAKDKIGSS
+257 EAETAKDKIGSS

-358 NSIGL
+358 SSIGL

-496 KKHGLAKENDNGDI
+496 KKHGLAKESDDGEI
-510 TWTKVFDSSAKAA
+510 TWTKAFDSSAKAA
-523 KELNLSV
+523 KELDLSV

-649 VQKQTLKQTIQNA
+649 VQKQTLKQTIQDA

-687 GNTADAI
+687 SNTADAI

-706 KTLLQQQSSSIRE
+706 KTLLQQQASSIRE

-726 DFIHSGE
+726 DFIHSDE

-768 DKIQVKAPD
+768 DKIQVEAPD
-777 KAKRNKKSS
+777 EAKRNKKSS

-895 SADDKFSSLSAE
+895 SANDKFSSLTAE

-912 LVSIWNGLT
+912 IVSIWNGLT

-973 SLTGKTVTV
+973 SLTGKTVTL
-982 TTEHVNVVRTKEYGT
+982 TTNHVSNYTTNKSS
-997 KEYKSGGSQRFS
+997 SGGSGGS
-1009 SNGHKSHKKQF
+1009 HKSSKGSSKGSGGKKGFGAGAGIRF

-1031 AQGTLKSSSVGISK
+1031 AQGTSNSSSVGIPK

-1065 NIYNNGYPALVDLHR
+1065 NIYNNGYPALVDLKKN
-1080 GDIVFNHEQLKSL
+1080 DIVFNHKQMEEL
-1093 EEKGYI
+1093 EKKGYI

-1113 ATGTVDDLSDVL
+1113 ASGTVDDLSDVL

-1144 TARAKTGKGG
+1144 TARVKGGKGG
-1154 HRPGYHTSS
+1154 HRPGYYTSS
-1163 TSTNN
+1163 TSTND

-1174 STTPSTTK
+1174 STTSSK
-1182 KTKSNSDK
+1182 SKSNSGK
-1190 SKKKSTKKGKTAL
+1190 SKKKTKKKGKTAL
-1203 EKFQDYLERFFDW
+1203 EKFQEWFENFFDW
-1216 IEVRLKKLQTQTER
+1216 IEERLKKLQTQTER

-1239 TLRGRNSNY
+1239 TLSGRNSNY

-1258 ISVNKKAVI
+1258 ISTNKKGEA

-1273 NTVKKQAIKRKI
+1273 NTVKKQAIKKKI

-1296 KIQNGTININSYGE
+1296 KIQNGTININAYGE
-1310 KAQEFIKSYQEY
+1310 KTQEFIKSYQEY
-1322 WDKAEEC
+1322 WDKAEDC

-1340 YELEQKKLDSITDY
+1340 YELEQKKLDSITSY
-1354 YDTLGNLYKSQQE
+1354 YDTVNDLYKSEQD
-1367 IYSSSNDLIKARGG
+1367 IYSSENEMIRAKGG
-1381 SEDTNSTYYKNLL
+1381 SEDLNSTYHKNLI
-1394 SQRSKQATQTSTLQ
+1394 SQRSKQTLQTSILQ
-1408 QEKNAYAKE
+1408 QEANAYAKE
-1417 LKTAKKRFGSNSNE
+1417 LQTARKRFGANSEE
-1431 AREAQIKYN
+1431 ALAAQTKYN
-1440 EIVKELND
+1440 EIIKSLNE

-1587 NEIIDNNISDM
+1587 NEILDNNISDM

-1645 LDALGNSYTDT
+1645 LDALGSSYTDT

-1668 EFIEAQQKEA
+1668 ELIEAQQKEA
-1678 SNIKESRN
+1678 STVKESRN

-1703 QKNIDKRK
+1703 QKNIEKRK

-1851 TNKTQNE
+1851 TNKTQTE

-1873 TVDNI
+1873 TVDDI
-1878 NVNDIGRGEN
+1878 NVNNIGRGEN
-1888 ADKADDILKKQELND
+1888 ADKADDILKKQEFND

-1940 QQAKKAEDEKN
+1940 QQAKKAQDEKN
-1951 KKIESLRAGLAKA
+1951 KKIESLRAGLVKA

-1969 NAWDKTENHILNMK
+1969 NAWGKTERHVRNMK
-1983 ESSWWKNFAD
+1983 ESSWWKNFTD

-2002 ESISTKHLKKGKGL
+2002 ESIGTKGLKKGKGL
-2016 DAAKTHNDLV
+2016 DAAKTHNNLV
-2026 KKEAQAKKTAQDYIN
+2026 EKEFQAKKTAQDYIN

-2058 MGSIKAPAIK
+2058 MGG
-2068 ASIKGFAKGGIANE
+2068 IKGFAKGGIANE
-2082 LVPVNDITKIIPA
+2082 LVPVNDITKVIPT

-2137 NTMMKNG
+2137 NAMMKNG

-2152 NNFIVQGSIDKDTF
+2152 NNLIVQGSIDKDTF

>member
-1 MQVKAYTDILEESIL
+1 MQVKAYTDILKESIL
-16 NPSKGNLKESL
+16 NPSNGNLKESL

-33 LKKFAGTNIGKLG
+33 LKKFTGTNIGKLG
-46 IGFTSIFAAYKAF
+46 IGLTSIFAAYKAF

-118 LKSVDAIIQKI
+118 LESVDAIIQKI

-140 AEVQKVQVA
+140 AEVQKIQVA
-149 NTQLKGTLKNKRNIL
+149 NTQLKGTLKNKQNIL

-180 KKVSPNVI
+180 KKIIPNVRK
-188 QNEDG
+188 NKDG
-193 NYEYIGAGTGVGVG
+193 TYEYGGANGVGAGIAEK
-207 TNPRPQNVID
+207 PQNVID

-227 KYSDKIEKLREKQSK
+227 EYSDKIAKLREKQSK

-257 EAEKTAKDKIGSS
+257 EAETAKDKIGSS

-327 NSFFDGSTGK
+327 NTFFDGSTGK

-358 NSIGL
+358 SSIGL

-395 GTVDSVAN
+395 GTVDSVTN

-476 KRYFDSDNPMDSAN
+476 KRYFDADNPMDSAN

-496 KKHGLAKENDNGDI
+496 KKHGLAKESDDGEI
-510 TWTKVFDSSAKAA
+510 TWTKAFDSSAKAA
-523 KELNLSV
+523 KELDLSV

-649 VQKQTLKQTIQNA
+649 VQKQTLKQTIQDA

-706 KTLLQQQSSSIRE
+706 KTLLQQQASSIRE

-752 SANAK
+752 SATAK

-768 DKIQVKAPD
+768 DKIQVEVPD
-777 KAKRNKKSS
+777 EAKRNKKSS

-836 KIDKDINSKDAKQK
+836 RIDKDINSKNAKQK

-887 IVTLWNAM
+887 IVTLWNSM

-973 SLTGKTVTV
+973 SLTGKTVTL
-982 TTEHVNVVRTKEYGT
+982 TTNHVSNYTTNKSS
-997 KEYKSGGSQRFS
+997 SGGSGGS
-1009 SNGHKSHKKQF
+1009 GGSHKSSKGSSKGFGGGGGGHF

-1026 SVPAK
+1026 SIPAK
-1031 AQGTLKSSSVGISK
+1031 AQGTLKSSSVGIPK
-1045 SEKTLINEVGT
+1045 GEKTLINEVGT

-1065 NIYNNGYPALVDLHR
+1065 NIYNNGYPALVDLKKN
-1080 GDIVFNHEQLKSL
+1080 DIVFNHKQMEEL
-1093 EEKGYI
+1093 EKKGYI

-1113 ATGTVDDLSDVL
+1113 ASGTVDDLNDVF
-1125 DNDYLDDVTAYAHG
+1125 DNDYLDDITAYAHG
-1139 SLNGT
+1139 SLNGI

-1154 HRPGYHTSS
+1154 HRPGYYTSS

-1174 STTPSTTK
+1174 STASSK
-1182 KTKSNSDK
+1182 SKSNSGK
-1190 SKKKSTKKGKTAL
+1190 SKKKNTKKGKTAL
-1203 EKFQDYLERFFDW
+1203 EKFQKWFEKFFDW
-1216 IEVRLKKLQTQTER
+1216 IEERLKKLQTQTER

-1239 TLRGRNSNY
+1239 TLSGRNSNY

-1258 ISVNKKAVI
+1258 ISANQKGEA

-1273 NTVKKQAIKRKI
+1273 NTVKKQAIKKKI

-1296 KIQNGTININSYGE
+1296 KIQNGTININAYGE
-1310 KAQEFIKSYQEY
+1310 KTQEFIKSYQEY
-1322 WDKAEEC
+1322 WDKAEDC

-1354 YDTLGNLYKSQQE
+1354 YDTVNDLYKSEQD
-1367 IYSSSNDLIKARGG
+1367 IYSSENEMIRAKGG
-1381 SEDTNSTYYKNLL
+1381 SEDLNSTYHKNLI
-1394 SQRSKQATQTSTLQ
+1394 SQRSKQASQTSILR
-1408 QEKNAYAKE
+1408 QEANAYAKE
-1417 LKTAKKRFGSNSNE
+1417 LQTARKRFGANSEE
-1431 AREAQIKYN
+1431 ALAAQTKYN
-1440 EIVKELND
+1440 EIVKSLNE

-1553 EILELEN
+1553 EILDLEN

-1587 NEIIDNNISDM
+1587 NEILDNNISDM

-1656 SMSEEEWTEKKR
+1656 SMSEEEWIEKKR
-1668 EFIEAQQKEA
+1668 ELIEAQQKEA
-1678 SNIKESRN
+1678 STVKESRN

-1769 YDETV
+1769 YNETV

-1787 KVSEDASNVLDKTLT
+1787 KVSEDASNALDKTLT

-1836 IASSG
+1836 IATSG

-1851 TNKTQNE
+1851 TNKTQTE
-1858 LSNNIENVKNGITTS
+1858 LRNNIENVKNGTTTS
-1873 TVDNI
+1873 TVDDI
-1878 NVNDIGRGEN
+1878 NVNNIGRGEN

-1940 QQAKKAEDEKN
+1940 QQAKKAQDEKN
-1951 KKIESLRAGLAKA
+1951 KKIESLRAGLVKA

-1969 NAWDKTENHILNMK
+1969 NAWGKTERHVQNMK
-1983 ESSWWKNFAD
+1983 ESSWWKNFTD

-2002 ESISTKHLKKGKGL
+2002 ESIGTKGLKKGKGL
-2016 DAAKTHNDLV
+2016 DAAKTHNNLV
-2026 KKEAQAKKTAQDYIN
+2026 EKEFQAKKTAQDYIN

-2058 MGSIKAPAIK
+2058 MGG
-2068 ASIKGFAKGGIANE
+2068 IKGFAKGGIANE
-2082 LVPVNDITKIIPA
+2082 LVPVNDITKVIPT

-2152 NNFIVQGSIDKDTF
+2152 NNLIVQGSIDKDTF

>member
-1 MQVKAYTDILEESIL
+1 MQVKEYAELIKEVLYNPKTNKEYKDLFSI
-16 NPSKGNLKESL
+16 
-27 TLPFES
+27 PFES
-33 LKKFAGTNIGKLG
+33 INNFAGSNIGKLG
-46 IGFTSIFAAYKAF
+46 ISLTSIFAAYKAF
-59 KAVDSKFGLTYNG
+59 KAIDNKVGLTYNG

-82 SVQDTKSQVDDLQSK
+82 SVQDTKSEVDDLQSK

-118 LKSVDAIIQKI
+118 LESVDAIIQKI

-140 AEVQKVQVA
+140 AEVQKIQVA
-149 NTQLKGTLKNKRNIL
+149 NTQLEGTLKNKQNIL

-180 KKVSPNVI
+180 KKVNPNVKKSK
-188 QNEDG
+188 DG
-193 NYEYIGAGTGVGVG
+193 TYEYVGTNGVAAGTGAEH
-207 TNPRPQNVID
+207 QNVID

-227 KYSDKIEKLREKQSK
+227 EYSDKIAKLREKQSK
-242 ATSTSESKAIEKQIK
+242 ATSASESKAIEKQIK
-257 EAEKTAKDKIGSS
+257 EAETAKDKIGSS

-327 NSFFDGSTGK
+327 NTFFDGSTGK

-358 NSIGL
+358 SSIGL

-395 GTVDSVAN
+395 GTVDSVTN
-403 AFDNTENQD
+403 AFDNTKNQD

-496 KKHGLAKENDNGDI
+496 KKHGLAKESDDGEI
-510 TWTKVFDSSAKAA
+510 TWTKAFDSSAKAA
-523 KELNLSV
+523 KELDLSV

-649 VQKQTLKQTIQNA
+649 VQKQTLKQTIQDA

-706 KTLLQQQSSSIRE
+706 KTLLQQQASSIRE

-752 SANAK
+752 SATAK

-768 DKIQVKAPD
+768 DKIQVEVPD
-777 KAKRNKKSS
+777 EAKRNKKSS

-836 KIDKDINSKDAKQK
+836 RIDKDINSKNAKQK

-887 IVTLWNAM
+887 IVTLWNSM

-954 IKAKDNASGIIGSI
+954 INAKDNASGTVRFI
-968 KSAIS
+968 KGEIDSVH
-973 SLTGKTVTV
+973 GKTVTV
-982 TTEHVNVVRTKEYGT
+982 TTEHVNVVRTKSYGT
-997 KEYKSGGSQRFS
+997 KAYKSGGSQRFS
-1009 SNGHKSHKKQF
+1009 SNGHKSHQF

-1031 AQGTLKSSSVGISK
+1031 AQGTLNSSSVGIPK

-1080 GDIVFNHEQLKSL
+1080 GDIVFNSEQMKSL

-1099 TNSHAKIVGGMSAF
+1099 TSSHAKIVGGMSAF
-1113 ATGTVDDLSDVL
+1113 ASGTVDDLSDVL

-1154 HRPGYHTSS
+1154 HRPGYYTSS

-1174 STTPSTTK
+1174 STTSSTTK

-1190 SKKKSTKKGKTAL
+1190 SKKKSKKKGKTAL
-1203 EKFQDYLERFFDW
+1203 EKFQEWFENFFDW
-1216 IEVRLKKLQTQTER
+1216 IEERLKKLQTQTER

-1239 TLRGRNSNY
+1239 TLSGRNSNY

-1258 ISVNKKAVI
+1258 ISTNKKGEA

-1273 NTVKKQAIKRKI
+1273 NIVKKQAIKKKI

-1310 KAQEFIKSYQEY
+1310 KTQEFIKSYQEY
-1322 WDKAEEC
+1322 WDKAEDC

-1340 YELEQKKLDSITDY
+1340 YELEQKKLDSITNY
-1354 YDTLGNLYKSQQE
+1354 YDTVNDLYKSEQD
-1367 IYSSSNDLIKARGG
+1367 IYSSENEMIRAKGG
-1381 SEDTNSTYYKNLL
+1381 SEDLNSTYHKNLI
-1394 SQRSKQATQTSTLQ
+1394 SQRSKQASQTSILQ
-1408 QEKNAYAKE
+1408 QEANAYAKE
-1417 LKTAKKRFGSNSNE
+1417 LQTARKRFGANSEE
-1431 AREAQIKYN
+1431 ALAAQTKYN
-1440 EIVKELND
+1440 EIIKSLNE
-1448 SKTSYEEL
+1448 SKTAYEEL

-1553 EILELEN
+1553 EILDLEN
-1560 DNYDRMQHREEK
+1560 NNYDRMQHREEK

-1587 NEIIDNNISDM
+1587 NEILDNNISDM

-1656 SMSEEEWTEKKR
+1656 SMSEEEWIEKKR
-1668 EFIEAQQKEA
+1668 ELIEAQQKEA
-1678 SNIKESRN
+1678 STVKESRN

-1769 YDETV
+1769 YNETV

-1787 KVSEDASNVLDKTLT
+1787 KVSEDASNALDKTLT

-1851 TNKTQNE
+1851 TNKTQTE

-1873 TVDNI
+1873 TVDDI
-1878 NVNDIGRGEN
+1878 NVNNIGRGEN

-1915 EQQAEWNRQQTIKA
+1915 EQQTEWNRQQTIKA
-1929 QQEAAKKQKAA
+1929 QQEAVKKQEAA

-1951 KKIESLRAGLAKA
+1951 KKIESLRVGLAKA

-1969 NAWDKTENHILNMK
+1969 NAWGKTERHVQNMK
-1983 ESSWWKNFAD
+1983 ESNWWKNFAD
-1993 SKKKKVKAH
+1993 AKKKKVKAH
-2002 ESISTKHLKKGKGL
+2002 ESISMKSLKKGKGL
-2016 DAAKTHNDLV
+2016 DAAKTHNNLV
-2026 KKEAQAKKTAQDYIN
+2026 EKESQAKKTAQDYIN

-2058 MGSIKAPAIK
+2058 MGG
-2068 ASIKGFAKGGIANE
+2068 IKGFAKGGIANE
-2082 LVPVNDITKIIPA
+2082 LVPVNDITKVIPA

-2137 NTMMKNG
+2137 NAMMKNG

-2152 NNFIVQGSIDKDTF
+2152 NNLIVQGSIDKDTF

>member
-1 MQVKAYTDILEESIL
+1 MQVKEYAELIKEVLYNPKTNKEYKDLFSI
-16 NPSKGNLKESL
+16 
-27 TLPFES
+27 PFES
-33 LKKFAGTNIGKLG
+33 LKKFAGTKIGALG
-46 IGFTSIFAAYKAF
+46 ISLTSIFAAYKTF

-257 EAEKTAKDKIGSS
+257 EAETAKDKIGSS

-1678 SNIKESRN
+1678 STIKESRN

>member
-1 MQVKAYTDILEESIL
+1 MQVKEYAKVFKDIIF
-16 NPSKGNLKESL
+16 NSKGNKDDVFTGRTALKAIL
-27 TLPFES
+27 GNK
-33 LKKFAGTNIGKLG
+33 LKKITSSPLGSLG
-46 IGFTSIFAAYKAF
+46 IGLTSIFAAYKTF
-59 KAVDSKFGLTYNG
+59 KAIDSKFGLTYNG

-118 LKSVDAIIQKI
+118 LESVDAIIQKI

-140 AEVQKVQVA
+140 AEVQKIQVA
-149 NTQLKGTLKNKRNIL
+149 NTQLEGTLKNKQNIL

-180 KKVSPNVI
+180 KKVNPNVKKSK
-188 QNEDG
+188 DG
-193 NYEYIGAGTGVGVG
+193 TYEYVGTNGVAAGTGAEH
-207 TNPRPQNVID
+207 QNVID

-227 KYSDKIEKLREKQSK
+227 EYSDKIAKLREKQSR

-257 EAEKTAKDKIGSS
+257 EAETAKDKIGSS

-358 NSIGL
+358 SSIGL

-395 GTVDSVAN
+395 GTVDSVTN

-496 KKHGLAKENDNGDI
+496 KKHGLAKESDDGEI
-510 TWTKVFDSSAKAA
+510 TWTKAFDSSAKAA
-523 KELNLSV
+523 KELDLSV

-572 KLEDDGKGGYK
+572 KLENDGKGGYK

-649 VQKQTLKQTIQNA
+649 VQKQTLKQTIQDA
-662 KNYTD
+662 KHYTD

-706 KTLLQQQSSSIRE
+706 KTLLQQQASSIRE

-726 DFIHSGE
+726 DFIHSSE

-768 DKIQVKAPD
+768 DKIQVEAPD
-777 KAKRNKKSS
+777 EAKRNKKSS

-830 DSKELD
+830 DSRELD
-836 KIDKDINSKDAKQK
+836 RIDKDINSKDAKQK

-954 IKAKDNASGIIGSI
+954 INANDNASGTVRSI
-968 KSAIS
+968 KGEIDSVH
-973 SLTGKTVTV
+973 GKTVTI
-982 TTEHVNVVRTKEYGT
+982 TTEHVNVVRTKSYGT
-997 KEYKSGGSQRFS
+997 KAYKSGGSQRFS
-1009 SNGHKSHKKQF
+1009 SNGHKSHQF

-1031 AQGTLKSSSVGISK
+1031 AQGTLKSSSVGIPK

-1080 GDIVFNHEQLKSL
+1080 GDIVFNSEQMKSL

-1113 ATGTVDDLSDVL
+1113 ASGTVDDLSDVF
-1125 DNDYLDDVTAYAHG
+1125 DDDYLDDVTAYAHG

-1154 HRPGYHTSS
+1154 HRPGYYTSS

-1174 STTPSTTK
+1174 STTSSK
-1182 KTKSNSDK
+1182 SKSNSNK
-1190 SKKKSTKKGKTAL
+1190 SKKKTTKKGKTAL
-1203 EKFQDYLERFFDW
+1203 EKFQEWFERFFDW
-1216 IEVRLKKLQTQTER
+1216 IEEILKKLQTQTER

-1239 TLRGRNSNY
+1239 TLSGRNSNY

-1258 ISVNKKAVI
+1258 ISTNKKGEA

-1273 NTVKKQAIKRKI
+1273 NTVKKQAIKKKI

-1310 KAQEFIKSYQEY
+1310 KTQEFIKSYQEY
-1322 WDKAEEC
+1322 WDKAEDC

-1340 YELEQKKLDSITDY
+1340 YELEQKKLDSITNY
-1354 YDTLGNLYKSQQE
+1354 YDTVNDLYKSEQD
-1367 IYSSSNDLIKARGG
+1367 IYSSENEMIRAKGG
-1381 SEDTNSTYYKNLL
+1381 SEDLNSAYHKNLI
-1394 SQRSKQATQTSTLQ
+1394 SQRSKQASQTSILQ
-1408 QEKNAYAKE
+1408 QEANAYAKE
-1417 LKTAKKRFGSNSNE
+1417 LQTARKRFGANSEE
-1431 AREAQIKYN
+1431 ALAAQTKYN
-1440 EIVKELND
+1440 EIIKSLNE
-1448 SKTSYEEL
+1448 SKTAYEEL

-1553 EILELEN
+1553 EILDLEN

-1587 NEIIDNNISDM
+1587 NEILDNNISDM

-1645 LDALGNSYTDT
+1645 LDALGSSYTDT

-1668 EFIEAQQKEA
+1668 ELIEAQQKEV
-1678 SNIKESRN
+1678 STVKESRN

-1787 KVSEDASNVLDKTLT
+1787 KVSEDASNALDKTLT

-1851 TNKTQNE
+1851 TNKTQTE
-1858 LSNNIENVKNGITTS
+1858 LSNNIENVKNGTTTS
-1873 TVDNI
+1873 TVDDI
-1878 NVNDIGRGEN
+1878 NVNNIGRGEN

-1940 QQAKKAEDEKN
+1940 QQAKKAQDEKN

-1969 NAWDKTENHILNMK
+1969 NAWGKTENHILNMK

-2002 ESISTKHLKKGKGL
+2002 ESISTKSLKKGKGL
-2016 DAAKTHNDLV
+2016 DAAKTHNNLV
-2026 KKEAQAKKTAQDYIN
+2026 KKESQAKKTAQDYIN

-2058 MGSIKAPAIK
+2058 MGG
-2068 ASIKGFAKGGIANE
+2068 IKGFAKGGIANE
-2082 LVPVNDITKIIPA
+2082 LVPVNDITKVIPA

-2137 NTMMKNG
+2137 NAMMKNG

-2152 NNFIVQGSIDKDTF
+2152 NNLIVQGSIDKDTF

>member
-1 MQVKAYTDILEESIL
+1 MQVKEYAKVFKDIIF
-16 NPSKGNLKESL
+16 NSKGNKDDVFTGGTALKAILGNKL
-27 TLPFES
+27 T
-33 LKKFAGTNIGKLG
+33 KFVSSPLGSLG
-46 IGFTSIFAAYKAF
+46 IGLTSIFAAYKVF

-118 LKSVDAIIQKI
+118 LESVDAIIQKI

-149 NTQLKGTLKNKRNIL
+149 NTQLKGTLKNKQNIL

-227 KYSDKIEKLREKQSK
+227 EYSDKIAKLREKQSK
-242 ATSTSESKAIEKQIK
+242 ATSASESKAIEKQIK
-257 EAEKTAKDKIGSS
+257 EAETAKDKIGSS

-292 EALSGHS
+292 EALAEHS
-299 KGFDNLKSIVNAI
+299 KGFNNLKSIVNAI

-327 NSFFDGSTGK
+327 NTFFDGSTGK

-358 NSIGL
+358 SSIGL

-395 GTVDSVAN
+395 GTVDSVTN

-412 SEWKKMSDYLSQAN
+412 SEWKKMSDYLSQAD

-459 FDADAYAEKWS
+459 FDADAYAEKWE
-470 EANEKR
+470 EANKKR
-476 KRYFDSDNPMDSAN
+476 KRYFDADNPMDSAN

-496 KKHGLAKENDNGDI
+496 KKHGLAKESDDGEI
-510 TWTKVFDSSAKAA
+510 TWTKAFDSSAKAA
-523 KELNLSV
+523 KELDLSV

-553 GENLTTYKE
+553 GENLTTYKK

-628 QEAKT
+628 QEAKN

-649 VQKQTLKQTIQNA
+649 VQKQTLKQTIQDA
-662 KNYTD
+662 KHYTD

-706 KTLLQQQSSSIRE
+706 KTLLQQQASSIRE

-973 SLTGKTVTV
+973 SLTGKTVTI
-982 TTEHVNVVRTKEYGT
+982 TTKHVNVVRTKEYGT

-1009 SNGHKSHKKQF
+1009 GNGHKSHKKQF

-1031 AQGTLKSSSVGISK
+1031 AQGTLKSSSVGIPK

-1080 GDIVFNHEQLKSL
+1080 GDIVFNHFLKSA
-1093 EEKGYI
+1093 YI
-1099 TNSHAKIVGGMSAF
+1099 
-1113 ATGTVDDLSDVL
+1113 
-1125 DNDYLDDVTAYAHG
+1125 
-1139 SLNGT
+1139 
-1144 TARAKTGKGG
+1144 
-1154 HRPGYHTSS
+1154 
-1163 TSTNN
+1163 
-1168 NKKTTK
+1168 
-1174 STTPSTTK
+1174 
-1182 KTKSNSDK
+1182 
-1190 SKKKSTKKGKTAL
+1190 
-1203 EKFQDYLERFFDW
+1203 W
-1216 IEVRLKKLQTQTER
+1216 
-1230 FEKKAENSR
+1230 
-1239 TLRGRNSNY
+1239 
-1248 ENAYKNTNKE
+1248 
-1258 ISVNKKAVI
+1258 
-1267 RYRKQA
+1267 
-1273 NTVKKQAIKRKI
+1273 
-1285 VKPKQ
+1285 
-1290 AKNLIK
+1290 
-1296 KIQNGTININSYGE
+1296 
-1310 KAQEFIKSYQEY
+1310 
-1322 WDKAEEC
+1322 
-1329 RTNQLDLQQQL
+1329 
-1340 YELEQKKLDSITDY
+1340 
-1354 YDTLGNLYKSQQE
+1354 
-1367 IYSSSNDLIKARGG
+1367 
-1381 SEDTNSTYYKNLL
+1381 
-1394 SQRSKQATQTSTLQ
+1394 
-1408 QEKNAYAKE
+1408 
-1417 LKTAKKRFGSNSNE
+1417 
-1431 AREAQIKYN
+1431 
-1440 EIVKELND
+1440 
-1448 SKTSYEEL
+1448 
-1456 NEQIREV
+1456 
-1463 TYNLKQIAIDKWT
+1463 
-1476 SAMDKLS
+1476 
-1483 SLASLISVKNI
+1483 
-1494 SNKERDSRL
+1494 
-1503 EQTYKNQM
+1503 
-1511 TTDNNII
+1511 
-1518 VANQDMINIKK
+1518 
-1529 QRLVELKNTGD
+1529 
-1540 PNLTGEKAVQIRK
+1540 
-1553 EILELEN
+1553 
-1560 DNYDRMQHREEK
+1560 
-1572 LNDIIELRFDKLKRE
+1572 
-1587 NEIIDNNISDM
+1587 
-1598 DHLIDL
+1598 
-1604 MGDAEIV
+1604 
-1611 ADDGK
+1611 
-1616 ITDTGNAQI
+1616 
-1625 LLNSNK
+1625 
-1631 IQQAQT
+1631 
-1637 AIANYQKG
+1637 
-1645 LDALGNSYTDT
+1645 
-1656 SMSEEEWTEKKR
+1656 
-1668 EFIEAQQKEA
+1668 
-1678 SNIKESRN
+1678 
-1686 AILQIY
+1686 
-1692 KNSLQKENELL
+1692 
-1703 QKNIDKRK
+1703 
-1711 DALQKKKDYYNYDKT
+1711 
-1726 LKEKNKNI
+1726 
-1734 NILQNEIAA
+1734 
-1743 LEGTS
+1743 
-1748 SAAGKA
+1748 
-1754 RLEELKAQ
+1754 
-1762 LKDAQDD
+1762 
-1769 YDETV
+1769 
-1774 RDHEDELRSEGYD
+1774 
-1787 KVSEDASNVLDKTLT
+1787 
-1802 ALDSNSKMQTDV
+1802 
-1814 VNKMLDG
+1814 
-1821 MVESYDEAYA
+1821 
-1831 KIRDI
+1831 
-1836 IASSG
+1836 
-1841 TSVDTFTKDI
+1841 
-1851 TNKTQNE
+1851 
-1858 LSNNIENVKNGITTS
+1858 
-1873 TVDNI
+1873 
-1878 NVNDIGRGEN
+1878 
-1888 ADKADDILKKQELND
+1888 
-1903 STVNGAS
+1903 
-1910 KIDLS
+1910 
-1915 EQQAEWNRQQTIKA
+1915 
-1929 QQEAAKKQKAA
+1929 
-1940 QQAKKAEDEKN
+1940 
-1951 KKIESLRAGLAKA
+1951 
-1964 NESYA
+1964 
-1969 NAWDKTENHILNMK
+1969 
-1983 ESSWWKNFAD
+1983 
-1993 SKKKKVKAH
+1993 
-2002 ESISTKHLKKGKGL
+2002 
-2016 DAAKTHNDLV
+2016 
-2026 KKEAQAKKTAQDYIN
+2026 
-2041 QLSKYGVKESL
+2041 
-2052 VNPSKI
+2052 
-2058 MGSIKAPAIK
+2058 
-2068 ASIKGFAKGGIANE
+2068 
-2082 LVPVNDITKIIPA
+2082 
-2095 LSNVITSNGD
+2095 
-2105 EGLITARLGEMIL
+2105 
-2118 PEKPVK
+2118 
-2124 NLVPDFISNVEKA
+2124 
-2137 NTMMKNG
+2137 
-2144 GMGDINIE
+2144 
-2152 NNFIVQGSIDKDTF
+2152 
-2166 PGVKKMQEMSYDYIV
+2166 
-2181 KQLTDQRQKSG
+2181 
-2192 YKTKL
+2192 

>member
-1 MQVKAYTDILEESIL
+1 MQVKEYAGL
-16 NPSKGNLKESL
+16 LKEAIFDPMSDKDL
-27 TLPFES
+27 NDVGSMISGS
-33 LKKFAGTNIGKLG
+33 LKKSLGTKTGLLG
-46 IGFTSIFAAYKAF
+46 ISLTSIFAAYKAF
-59 KAVDSKFGLTYNG
+59 KTVDSKFGLTYNG

-118 LKSVDAIIQKI
+118 LESVDAIIQKI

-140 AEVQKVQVA
+140 AEVQKIQVA
-149 NTQLKGTLKNKRNIL
+149 NTQLEGTLKNKQNIL

-180 KKVSPNVI
+180 KKVNPNVKKSK
-188 QNEDG
+188 DG
-193 NYEYIGAGTGVGVG
+193 TYEYVG
-207 TNPRPQNVID
+207 TNGVAAGAGAEHQNVID

-227 KYSDKIEKLREKQSK
+227 EYSDKIAKLREKQSR

-257 EAEKTAKDKIGSS
+257 EAETAKDKIGSS

-327 NSFFDGSTGK
+327 NTFFDGSTGK

-358 NSIGL
+358 SSIGL

-395 GTVDSVAN
+395 GTVDSVTN

-496 KKHGLAKENDNGDI
+496 KKHGLAKESDDGEI
-510 TWTKVFDSSAKAA
+510 TWTKAFDSSAKAA
-523 KELNLSV
+523 KELDLSV

-609 EKVVKIKFEYNLAD
+609 EKVVKIKFEYNLAE

-649 VQKQTLKQTIQNA
+649 VQKQTLKQTIQDA

-667 KNGKNIHAKKAE
+667 KNGKNIHTKKAE

-706 KTLLQQQSSSIRE
+706 KTLLQQQASSIRE

-733 NWESYS
+733 NWENYS

-768 DKIQVKAPD
+768 DKIQVEAPD
-777 KAKRNKKSS
+777 EAKRNKKSS
-786 KKNKKD
+786 KKNKKE

-887 IVTLWNAM
+887 IVTLWNSM
-895 SADDKFSSLSAE
+895 SADNKFSSLSAE

-954 IKAKDNASGIIGSI
+954 IKAKDNASGTVRFI
-968 KSAIS
+968 KGEIDSVH
-973 SLTGKTVTV
+973 GKTVTV
-982 TTEHVNVVRTKEYGT
+982 TTEHVNVVRTKSYGT
-997 KEYKSGGSQRFS
+997 KAYKSGGSQRFS
-1009 SNGHKSHKKQF
+1009 SNGHKSHQF

-1031 AQGTLKSSSVGISK
+1031 AQGTLKSSSVGIPK

-1065 NIYNNGYPALVDLHR
+1065 NIYNNGYPALVDLKKN
-1080 GDIVFNHEQLKSL
+1080 DIVFNHKQMEEL
-1093 EEKGYI
+1093 EKKGYI

-1113 ATGTVDDLSDVL
+1113 ASGTVDDLNDVF

-1154 HRPGYHTSS
+1154 HRPGYYTSS

-1174 STTPSTTK
+1174 STASSK
-1182 KTKSNSDK
+1182 SKSNSGK
-1190 SKKKSTKKGKTAL
+1190 SKKKNTKKGKTAL
-1203 EKFQDYLERFFDW
+1203 EKFQKWFEKFFDW
-1216 IEVRLKKLQTQTER
+1216 IEERLKKLQTQTER

-1239 TLRGRNSNY
+1239 TLSGRNSNY

-1258 ISVNKKAVI
+1258 ISANQKGEA

-1273 NTVKKQAIKRKI
+1273 NTVKKQAIKKKI

-1296 KIQNGTININSYGE
+1296 KIQNGTININAYGE
-1310 KAQEFIKSYQEY
+1310 KTQEFIKSYQEY
-1322 WDKAEEC
+1322 WDKAEDC

-1354 YDTLGNLYKSQQE
+1354 YNTVNDLYKSEQD
-1367 IYSSSNDLIKARGG
+1367 IYSSENEMIRAKGG
-1381 SEDTNSTYYKNLL
+1381 SEDLNSTYHKNLI
-1394 SQRSKQATQTSTLQ
+1394 SQRSKQASQTSILR
-1408 QEKNAYAKE
+1408 QEANAYAKE
-1417 LKTAKKRFGSNSNE
+1417 LQTARKRFGANSEE
-1431 AREAQIKYN
+1431 ALAAQTKYN
-1440 EIVKELND
+1440 EIVKSLNE

-1553 EILELEN
+1553 EILDLEN

-1587 NEIIDNNISDM
+1587 NEILDNNISDM

-1645 LDALGNSYTDT
+1645 LDALGSSYTDT

-1668 EFIEAQQKEA
+1668 ELIEAQQKEA
-1678 SNIKESRN
+1678 STVKESRN

-1703 QKNIDKRK
+1703 QKNIEKRK

-1851 TNKTQNE
+1851 TNKTQTE

-1873 TVDNI
+1873 TVDDI
-1878 NVNDIGRGEN
+1878 NVNNIGRGEN
-1888 ADKADDILKKQELND
+1888 ADKADDILKKQEFND

-1940 QQAKKAEDEKN
+1940 QQAKKAQDEKN
-1951 KKIESLRAGLAKA
+1951 KKIESLRAGLVKA

-1969 NAWDKTENHILNMK
+1969 NAWGKTERHVQNMK
-1983 ESSWWKNFAD
+1983 ESSWWKNFTD

-2002 ESISTKHLKKGKGL
+2002 ESIGTKGLKKGKGL
-2016 DAAKTHNDLV
+2016 DAAKTHNNLV
-2026 KKEAQAKKTAQDYIN
+2026 EKEFQAKKTAQDYIN

-2058 MGSIKAPAIK
+2058 MGG
-2068 ASIKGFAKGGIANE
+2068 IKGFAKGGIANE
-2082 LVPVNDITKIIPA
+2082 LVPVNDITKVIPT

-2137 NTMMKNG
+2137 NAMMKNG

-2152 NNFIVQGSIDKDTF
+2152 NNLIVQGSIDKDTF

>member
-1 MQVKAYTDILEESIL
+1 M
-16 NPSKGNLKESL
+16 
-27 TLPFES
+27 
-33 LKKFAGTNIGKLG
+33 
-46 IGFTSIFAAYKAF
+46 
-59 KAVDSKFGLTYNG
+59 
-72 AYGNTSKSLK
+72 
-82 SVQDTKSQVDDLQSK
+82 
-97 VDGYKESLQ
+97 
-106 QIATNNDIDVSG
+106 
-118 LKSVDAIIQKI
+118 
-129 NSVGGISLVDQ
+129 
-140 AEVQKVQVA
+140 
-149 NTQLKGTLKNKRNIL
+149 
-164 SQEQKEAAAD
+164 
-174 AEKNLK
+174 
-180 KKVSPNVI
+180 
-188 QNEDG
+188 
-193 NYEYIGAGTGVGVG
+193 
-207 TNPRPQNVID
+207 
-217 ATAQDLKGYQ
+217 KGYQ
-227 KYSDKIEKLREKQSK
+227 EYSDKIAKLREKQSK
-242 ATSTSESKAIEKQIK
+242 ATSVSESKAIEKQIK
-257 EAEKTAKDKIGSS
+257 EAETAKDKIGSS

-292 EALSGHS
+292 EALAEHS
-299 KGFDNLKSIVNAI
+299 KGFNNIKSIVNAI

-327 NSFFDGSTGK
+327 NTFFDGSTGK

-358 NSIGL
+358 SSIGL

-395 GTVDSVAN
+395 GTVDSVTN

-490 NFINDL
+490 NFISDL
-496 KKHGLAKENDNGDI
+496 KKHGLAKESDDGEI
-510 TWTKVFDSSAKAA
+510 TWTKAFDSSAKAA

-530 SAAETAMKNLSS
+530 SATETAMKNLSS

-649 VQKQTLKQTIQNA
+649 VQKQTLKQTIQDA

-706 KTLLQQQSSSIRE
+706 KTLLQQQASSIRE

-752 SANAK
+752 SATAK

-768 DKIQVKAPD
+768 DKIQVEVPD
-777 KAKRNKKSS
+777 EAKRNKKSS

-836 KIDKDINSKDAKQK
+836 RIDKDINSKNAKQK

-887 IVTLWNAM
+887 IVTLWNSM

-973 SLTGKTVTV
+973 SLTGKTVTL
-982 TTEHVNVVRTKEYGT
+982 TTNHVSNYTTNKSS
-997 KEYKSGGSQRFS
+997 SGGSGGS
-1009 SNGHKSHKKQF
+1009 GGSHKSSKGSSKGFGGGGGGHF

-1026 SVPAK
+1026 SIPAK
-1031 AQGTLKSSSVGISK
+1031 AQGTLKSSSVGIPK
-1045 SEKTLINEVGT
+1045 GEKTLINEVGT

-1065 NIYNNGYPALVDLHR
+1065 NIYNNGYPALVDLKKN
-1080 GDIVFNHEQLKSL
+1080 DIVFNHKQMEEL
-1093 EEKGYI
+1093 EKKGYI

-1113 ATGTVDDLSDVL
+1113 ASGTVDDLNDVF
-1125 DNDYLDDVTAYAHG
+1125 DNDYLDDITAYAHG
-1139 SLNGT
+1139 SLNGI

-1154 HRPGYHTSS
+1154 HRPGYYTSS

-1174 STTPSTTK
+1174 STASSK
-1182 KTKSNSDK
+1182 SKSNSGK
-1190 SKKKSTKKGKTAL
+1190 SKKKNTKKGKTAL
-1203 EKFQDYLERFFDW
+1203 EKFQKWFEKFFDW
-1216 IEVRLKKLQTQTER
+1216 IEERLKKLQTQTER

-1239 TLRGRNSNY
+1239 TLSGRNSNY

-1258 ISVNKKAVI
+1258 ISANQKGEA

-1273 NTVKKQAIKRKI
+1273 NTVKKQAIKKKI

-1296 KIQNGTININSYGE
+1296 KIQNGTININAYGE
-1310 KAQEFIKSYQEY
+1310 KTQEFIKSYQEY
-1322 WDKAEEC
+1322 WDKAEDC

-1354 YDTLGNLYKSQQE
+1354 YDTVNDLYKSEQD
-1367 IYSSSNDLIKARGG
+1367 IYSSENEMIRAKGG
-1381 SEDTNSTYYKNLL
+1381 SEDLNSTYHKNLI
-1394 SQRSKQATQTSTLQ
+1394 SQRSKQASQTSILR
-1408 QEKNAYAKE
+1408 QEANAYAKE
-1417 LKTAKKRFGSNSNE
+1417 LQTARKRFGANSEE
-1431 AREAQIKYN
+1431 ALAAQTKYN
-1440 EIVKELND
+1440 EIVKSLNE

-1553 EILELEN
+1553 EILDLEN

-1587 NEIIDNNISDM
+1587 NEILDNNISDM

-1656 SMSEEEWTEKKR
+1656 SMSEEEWIEKKR
-1668 EFIEAQQKEA
+1668 ELIEAQQKEA
-1678 SNIKESRN
+1678 STVKESRN

-1769 YDETV
+1769 YNETV

-1787 KVSEDASNVLDKTLT
+1787 KVSEDASNALDKTLT

-1836 IASSG
+1836 IATSG

-1851 TNKTQNE
+1851 TNKTQTE
-1858 LSNNIENVKNGITTS
+1858 LRNNIENVKNGTTTS
-1873 TVDNI
+1873 TVDDI
-1878 NVNDIGRGEN
+1878 NVNNIGRGEN

-1940 QQAKKAEDEKN
+1940 QQAKKAQDEKN
-1951 KKIESLRAGLAKA
+1951 KKIESLRAGLVKA

-1969 NAWDKTENHILNMK
+1969 NAWGKTERHVQNMK
-1983 ESSWWKNFAD
+1983 ESSWWKNFTD

-2002 ESISTKHLKKGKGL
+2002 ESIGTKGLKKGKGL
-2016 DAAKTHNDLV
+2016 DAAKTHNNLV
-2026 KKEAQAKKTAQDYIN
+2026 EKEFQAKKTAQDYIN

-2058 MGSIKAPAIK
+2058 MGG
-2068 ASIKGFAKGGIANE
+2068 IKGFAKGGIANE
-2082 LVPVNDITKIIPA
+2082 LVPVNDITKVIPT

-2152 NNFIVQGSIDKDTF
+2152 NNLIVQGSIDKDTF

>member
-118 LKSVDAIIQKI
+118 LESVDAIIQKI

-257 EAEKTAKDKIGSS
+257 EAETAKDKIGSS

-292 EALSGHS
+292 EALSGHN

-1678 SNIKESRN
+1678 STIKESRN

>member
-118 LKSVDAIIQKI
+118 LESVDAIIQKI

-257 EAEKTAKDKIGSS
+257 EAETAKDKIGSS

-292 EALSGHS
+292 EALSGHN

-1678 SNIKESRN
+1678 STIKESRN

-2068 ASIKGFAKGGIANE
+2068 ASIKGFAKGGITDE
-2082 LVPVNDITKIIPA
+2082 LVPVNDITKVIPA

-2152 NNFIVQGSIDKDTF
+2152 NNLIVQGSIDKDTF

>member
-1 MQVKAYTDILEESIL
+1 MQVKAYTDILKESIL
-16 NPSKGNLKESL
+16 NPSNGNLKESL

-46 IGFTSIFAAYKAF
+46 ISLTSIFAAYKAF
-59 KAVDSKFGLTYNG
+59 KAIDNKVGLTYNG

-82 SVQDTKSQVDDLQSK
+82 SVQDTKSEVDDLQSK

-118 LKSVDAIIQKI
+118 LESVDAIIQKI

-140 AEVQKVQVA
+140 AEVQKIQVA
-149 NTQLKGTLKNKRNIL
+149 NTQLKGTLKNKQNIL

-180 KKVSPNVI
+180 KKVNPNVKKSK
-188 QNEDG
+188 DG
-193 NYEYIGAGTGVGVG
+193 TYEYVGTNGIAAGTGAEH
-207 TNPRPQNVID
+207 QYIID

-227 KYSDKIEKLREKQSK
+227 EYSDKIAKLREKQSK
-242 ATSTSESKAIEKQIK
+242 ATSASESKAIEKQIK
-257 EAEKTAKDKIGSS
+257 EAETAKDKIGSS

-358 NSIGL
+358 SSIGL

-395 GTVDSVAN
+395 GTVDSVTN

-426 DLYKKGKIGTD
+426 DLYKKGKIGID

-496 KKHGLAKENDNGDI
+496 KKHGLAKESDDGEI
-510 TWTKVFDSSAKAA
+510 TWTKAFDSSAKAA
-523 KELNLSV
+523 KELNISV

-649 VQKQTLKQTIQNA
+649 VQKQTLKQTIQDA

-706 KTLLQQQSSSIRE
+706 KTLLQQQASSIRE

-726 DFIHSGE
+726 DFIHSDE

-768 DKIQVKAPD
+768 DKIQVEAPD
-777 KAKRNKKSS
+777 EAKRNKKSS

-895 SADDKFSSLSAE
+895 SANDKFSSLSAE

-973 SLTGKTVTV
+973 SLTGKTVTL
-982 TTEHVNVVRTKEYGT
+982 TTNHVSNYTTNKSS
-997 KEYKSGGSQRFS
+997 SGGSGGS
-1009 SNGHKSHKKQF
+1009 HKSSKGSSKGSGGKKGFGAGAGVRF

-1031 AQGTLKSSSVGISK
+1031 AQGTSNSSSIGIPK

-1065 NIYNNGYPALVDLHR
+1065 NIYNNGYPALVDLKKN
-1080 GDIVFNHEQLKSL
+1080 DIVFNHKQMEEL
-1093 EEKGYI
+1093 EKKGYI
-1099 TNSHAKIVGGMSAF
+1099 ANSHAKIVGGMSAF
-1113 ATGTVDDLSDVL
+1113 ASGTVDDLDDVF

-1154 HRPGYHTSS
+1154 HRPGYYTSS

-1174 STTPSTTK
+1174 STTSSTTK

-1190 SKKKSTKKGKTAL
+1190 SKKKTKKKGKTAL
-1203 EKFQDYLERFFDW
+1203 EKFQEWFEKFFDW
-1216 IEVRLKKLQTQTER
+1216 IEERLKKLQTQTER

-1239 TLRGRNSNY
+1239 TLSGRNSNY

-1258 ISVNKKAVI
+1258 ISTNKKGEA

-1273 NTVKKQAIKRKI
+1273 NTVKKQAIKKKI

-1310 KAQEFIKSYQEY
+1310 KTQEFIKSYQEY
-1322 WDKAEEC
+1322 WDKAEDC

-1354 YDTLGNLYKSQQE
+1354 YDTVNDLYKSEQD
-1367 IYSSSNDLIKARGG
+1367 IYSSENEMIRAKGG
-1381 SEDTNSTYYKNLL
+1381 SEDLNSTYHKNLI
-1394 SQRSKQATQTSTLQ
+1394 SQRSKQTLQTSILQ
-1408 QEKNAYAKE
+1408 QEANAYAKE
-1417 LKTAKKRFGSNSNE
+1417 LQTARKRFGANSEE
-1431 AREAQIKYN
+1431 ALAAQTKYN
-1440 EIVKELND
+1440 EIIKSLNE
-1448 SKTSYEEL
+1448 SKTAYEEL

-1476 SAMDKLS
+1476 STMDKLS

-1553 EILELEN
+1553 EILDLEN

-1587 NEIIDNNISDM
+1587 NEILDNNISDM

-1645 LDALGNSYTDT
+1645 LDALGSSYTDT

-1668 EFIEAQQKEA
+1668 ELIEAQQKEA
-1678 SNIKESRN
+1678 STIKESRN

-1814 VNKMLDG
+1814 VNKMLNG

-1851 TNKTQNE
+1851 TNKTQTE

-1873 TVDNI
+1873 TVDDI
-1878 NVNDIGRGEN
+1878 NVNNIGRGEN

-1940 QQAKKAEDEKN
+1940 QQAKKAEDKKN
-1951 KKIESLRAGLAKA
+1951 KEIESLRAKLAKA

-1969 NAWDKTENHILNMK
+1969 DAWDKTEKHVQNMK

-1993 SKKKKVKAH
+1993 AKKKKVKAH
-2002 ESISTKHLKKGKGL
+2002 ESISTKSLKKGKGL
-2016 DAAKTHNDLV
+2016 DAAKTHNNLV
-2026 KKEAQAKKTAQDYIN
+2026 EKESQAKKTAQDYIN

-2058 MGSIKAPAIK
+2058 MGG
-2068 ASIKGFAKGGIANE
+2068 IKGFAKGGIANE
-2082 LVPVNDITKIIPA
+2082 LVPVNDITKVIPA

-2137 NTMMKNG
+2137 NAMMKNG

-2152 NNFIVQGSIDKDTF
+2152 NNLIVQGSIDKDTF

>member
-1 MQVKAYTDILEESIL
+1 MQVKEYAELIKEVLYNPKTNKEYKDLFSI
-16 NPSKGNLKESL
+16 
-27 TLPFES
+27 PFES
-33 LKKFAGTNIGKLG
+33 LKKFAGTKIGALG
-46 IGFTSIFAAYKAF
+46 ISLTSIFAAYKTF

-118 LKSVDAIIQKI
+118 LESVDAIIQKI

-140 AEVQKVQVA
+140 AEVQKIQVA
-149 NTQLKGTLKNKRNIL
+149 NTQLEGTLKNKQNIL

-180 KKVSPNVI
+180 KKINPNVKKSK
-188 QNEDG
+188 DG
-193 NYEYIGAGTGVGVG
+193 TYEYVGTNGVAAGTGAEH
-207 TNPRPQNVID
+207 QNVID

-227 KYSDKIEKLREKQSK
+227 EYSDKIAKLREKQSK
-242 ATSTSESKAIEKQIK
+242 ATSASESKAIEKQIK
-257 EAEKTAKDKIGSS
+257 EAETAKDKIGSS

-292 EALSGHS
+292 KALSGHS

-358 NSIGL
+358 SSIGL
-363 SLNDL
+363 SLNNL

-380 DKASESAKKT
+380 DKASKSAKKT

-395 GTVDSVAN
+395 GTVDSVTN

-476 KRYFDSDNPMDSAN
+476 KRYFDADNPMDSAN

-496 KKHGLAKENDNGDI
+496 KKHGLAKESDDGEI
-510 TWTKVFDSSAKAA
+510 TWTKAFDSSAKAA
-523 KELNLSV
+523 KELDLSV

-649 VQKQTLKQTIQNA
+649 VQKQTLKQTIQDA

-706 KTLLQQQSSSIRE
+706 KTLLQQQASSIRE

-757 KTSANTLGVSE
+757 KTSVNTLGVSE
-768 DKIQVKAPD
+768 DKIQVEAPD
-777 KAKRNKKSS
+777 EVKRNKKSS

-836 KIDKDINSKDAKQK
+836 KIDKDINSKNAKQK

-865 KWDSMDAPDKNTKLS
+865 KWDNMDAPDKNTKLS

-887 IVTLWNAM
+887 IVTLWNSM

-973 SLTGKTVTV
+973 SLTGKTVTL
-982 TTEHVNVVRTKEYGT
+982 TTNHVSNYTTNKSS
-997 KEYKSGGSQRFS
+997 SGGSGGS
-1009 SNGHKSHKKQF
+1009 HKSSKGSSKGFGGGGGGHF

-1026 SVPAK
+1026 SIPAK
-1031 AQGTLKSSSVGISK
+1031 AQGTLKSSSVGIPK
-1045 SEKTLINEVGT
+1045 GEKTLINEVGT

-1065 NIYNNGYPALVDLHR
+1065 NIYNNGYPALVDLKKN
-1080 GDIVFNHEQLKSL
+1080 DIVFNHKQMEEL
-1093 EEKGYI
+1093 EKKGYI

-1113 ATGTVDDLSDVL
+1113 ASGTVDDLNDVF
-1125 DNDYLDDVTAYAHG
+1125 DNDYLDDITAYAHG
-1139 SLNGT
+1139 SLNGI

-1154 HRPGYHTSS
+1154 HRPGYYTSS

-1174 STTPSTTK
+1174 STASSK
-1182 KTKSNSDK
+1182 SKSNSGK
-1190 SKKKSTKKGKTAL
+1190 SKKKNTKKGKTAL
-1203 EKFQDYLERFFDW
+1203 EKFQKWFEKFFDW
-1216 IEVRLKKLQTQTER
+1216 IEERLKKLQTQTER

-1239 TLRGRNSNY
+1239 TLSGRNSNY

-1258 ISVNKKAVI
+1258 ISANQKGEA
-1267 RYRKQA
+1267 RYKKQA
-1273 NTVKKQAIKRKI
+1273 NTVKKQAIKKKI

-1296 KIQNGTININSYGE
+1296 KIQNGTININAYGE
-1310 KAQEFIKSYQEY
+1310 KTQEFIKSYQEY
-1322 WDKAEEC
+1322 WDKAEDC

-1354 YDTLGNLYKSQQE
+1354 YDTVNDLYKSEQD
-1367 IYSSSNDLIKARGG
+1367 IYSSENEMIRAKGG
-1381 SEDTNSTYYKNLL
+1381 SEDLNSTYHKNLI
-1394 SQRSKQATQTSTLQ
+1394 SQRSKQASQTSILR
-1408 QEKNAYAKE
+1408 QEANAYAKE
-1417 LKTAKKRFGSNSNE
+1417 LQTARKRFGANSEE
-1431 AREAQIKYN
+1431 ALAAQTKYN
-1440 EIVKELND
+1440 EIVKSLNE

-1553 EILELEN
+1553 EILDLEN

-1587 NEIIDNNISDM
+1587 NEILDNNISDM

-1656 SMSEEEWTEKKR
+1656 SMSEEEWIEKKR
-1668 EFIEAQQKEA
+1668 ELIEAQQKEA
-1678 SNIKESRN
+1678 STVKESRN

-1769 YDETV
+1769 YNETV

-1787 KVSEDASNVLDKTLT
+1787 KVSEDASNALDKTLT

-1836 IASSG
+1836 IATSG

-1851 TNKTQNE
+1851 TNKTQTE
-1858 LSNNIENVKNGITTS
+1858 LRNNIENVKNGTTTS
-1873 TVDNI
+1873 TVDDI
-1878 NVNDIGRGEN
+1878 NVNNIGRGEN

-1940 QQAKKAEDEKN
+1940 QQAKKAQDEKN
-1951 KKIESLRAGLAKA
+1951 KKIESLRAGLVKA

-1969 NAWDKTENHILNMK
+1969 NAWGKTERHVQNMK
-1983 ESSWWKNFAD
+1983 ESSWWKNFTD

-2002 ESISTKHLKKGKGL
+2002 ESIGTKGLKKGKGL
-2016 DAAKTHNDLV
+2016 DAAKTHNNLV
-2026 KKEAQAKKTAQDYIN
+2026 EKEFQAKKTAQDYIN

-2052 VNPSKI
+2052 INPSKI
-2058 MGSIKAPAIK
+2058 MGG
-2068 ASIKGFAKGGIANE
+2068 IKGFAKGGIANK
-2082 LVPVNDITKIIPA
+2082 LVPVNDITKVIPA

-2137 NTMMKNG
+2137 SAMMKNSS
-2144 GMGDINIE
+2144 MGDINIE
-2152 NNFIVQGSIDKDTF
+2152 NNLIVQGSIDKDTF

>member
-1 MQVKAYTDILEESIL
+1 MQVKEYAELIKEVLYNPKTNKEYKDLFSI
-16 NPSKGNLKESL
+16 
-27 TLPFES
+27 PFES
-33 LKKFAGTNIGKLG
+33 LKKFAGTKIGALG
-46 IGFTSIFAAYKAF
+46 ISLTSIFAAYKTF

-118 LKSVDAIIQKI
+118 LESVDAIIQKI

-140 AEVQKVQVA
+140 AEVQKIQVA
-149 NTQLKGTLKNKRNIL
+149 NTQLEGTLKNKQNIL

-180 KKVSPNVI
+180 KKINPNVKKSK
-188 QNEDG
+188 DG
-193 NYEYIGAGTGVGVG
+193 TYEYVGTNGVAAGTGAEH
-207 TNPRPQNVID
+207 QNVID

-227 KYSDKIEKLREKQSK
+227 EYSDKIAKLREKQSK
-242 ATSTSESKAIEKQIK
+242 ATSASESKAIEKQIK
-257 EAEKTAKDKIGSS
+257 EAETAKDKIGSS

-292 EALSGHS
+292 KALSGHS

-358 NSIGL
+358 SSIGL
-363 SLNDL
+363 SLNNL

-380 DKASESAKKT
+380 DKASKSAKKT

-395 GTVDSVAN
+395 GTVDSVTN

-476 KRYFDSDNPMDSAN
+476 KRYFDADNPMDSAN

-496 KKHGLAKENDNGDI
+496 KKHGLAKESDDGEI
-510 TWTKVFDSSAKAA
+510 TWTKAFDSSAKAA
-523 KELNLSV
+523 KELDLSV

-649 VQKQTLKQTIQNA
+649 VQKQTLKQTIQDA

-706 KTLLQQQSSSIRE
+706 KTLLQQQASSIRE

-752 SANAK
+752 SATAK

-768 DKIQVKAPD
+768 DKIQVEVPD
-777 KAKRNKKSS
+777 EAKRNKKSS

-836 KIDKDINSKDAKQK
+836 RIDKDINSKNAKQK

-887 IVTLWNAM
+887 IVTLWNSM

-973 SLTGKTVTV
+973 SLTGKTVTL
-982 TTEHVNVVRTKEYGT
+982 TTNHVSNYTTNKSS
-997 KEYKSGGSQRFS
+997 SGGSGGS
-1009 SNGHKSHKKQF
+1009 GGSHKSSKGSSKGFGGGGGGHF

-1026 SVPAK
+1026 SIPAK
-1031 AQGTLKSSSVGISK
+1031 AQGTLKSSSVGIPK
-1045 SEKTLINEVGT
+1045 GEKTLINEVGT

-1065 NIYNNGYPALVDLHR
+1065 NIYNNGYPALVDLKKN
-1080 GDIVFNHEQLKSL
+1080 DIVFNHKQMEEL
-1093 EEKGYI
+1093 EKKGYI

-1113 ATGTVDDLSDVL
+1113 ASGTVDDLNDVF
-1125 DNDYLDDVTAYAHG
+1125 DNDYLDDITAYAHG
-1139 SLNGT
+1139 SLNGI

-1154 HRPGYHTSS
+1154 HRPGYYTSS

-1174 STTPSTTK
+1174 STASSK
-1182 KTKSNSDK
+1182 SKSNSGK
-1190 SKKKSTKKGKTAL
+1190 SKKKNTKKGKTAL
-1203 EKFQDYLERFFDW
+1203 EKFQKWFEKFFDW
-1216 IEVRLKKLQTQTER
+1216 IEERLKKLQTQTER

-1239 TLRGRNSNY
+1239 TLSGRNSNY

-1258 ISVNKKAVI
+1258 ISANQKGEA

-1273 NTVKKQAIKRKI
+1273 NTVKKQAIKKKI

-1296 KIQNGTININSYGE
+1296 KIQNGTININAYGE
-1310 KAQEFIKSYQEY
+1310 KTQEFIKSYQEY
-1322 WDKAEEC
+1322 WDKAEDC

-1354 YDTLGNLYKSQQE
+1354 YDTVNDLYKSEQD
-1367 IYSSSNDLIKARGG
+1367 IYSSENEMIRAKGG
-1381 SEDTNSTYYKNLL
+1381 SEDLNSTYHKNLI
-1394 SQRSKQATQTSTLQ
+1394 SQRSKQASQTSILR
-1408 QEKNAYAKE
+1408 QEANAYAKE
-1417 LKTAKKRFGSNSNE
+1417 LQTARKRFGANSEE
-1431 AREAQIKYN
+1431 ALAAQTKYN
-1440 EIVKELND
+1440 EIVKSLNE

-1553 EILELEN
+1553 EILDLEN

-1587 NEIIDNNISDM
+1587 NEILDNNISDM

-1656 SMSEEEWTEKKR
+1656 SMSEEEWIEKKR
-1668 EFIEAQQKEA
+1668 ELIEAQQKEA
-1678 SNIKESRN
+1678 STVKESRN

-1769 YDETV
+1769 YNETV

-1787 KVSEDASNVLDKTLT
+1787 KVSEDASNALDKTLT

-1836 IASSG
+1836 IATSG

-1851 TNKTQNE
+1851 TNKTQTE
-1858 LSNNIENVKNGITTS
+1858 LRNNIENVKNGTTTS
-1873 TVDNI
+1873 TVDDI
-1878 NVNDIGRGEN
+1878 NVNNIGRGEN

-1940 QQAKKAEDEKN
+1940 QQAKKAQDEKN
-1951 KKIESLRAGLAKA
+1951 KKIESLRAGLVKA

-1969 NAWDKTENHILNMK
+1969 NAWGKTERHVQNMK
-1983 ESSWWKNFAD
+1983 ESSWWKNFTD

-2002 ESISTKHLKKGKGL
+2002 ESIGTKGLKKGKGL
-2016 DAAKTHNDLV
+2016 DAAKTHNNLV
-2026 KKEAQAKKTAQDYIN
+2026 EKEFQAKKTAQDYIN

-2058 MGSIKAPAIK
+2058 MGG
-2068 ASIKGFAKGGIANE
+2068 IKGFAKGGIANE
-2082 LVPVNDITKIIPA
+2082 LVPVNDITKVIPT

-2152 NNFIVQGSIDKDTF
+2152 NNLIVQGSIDKDTF

>member
-1 MQVKAYTDILEESIL
+1 MQVKEYAELIKEVLYNPKTNKEYKDLFSI
-16 NPSKGNLKESL
+16 
-27 TLPFES
+27 PFES
-33 LKKFAGTNIGKLG
+33 INNFAGSNIGKLG
-46 IGFTSIFAAYKAF
+46 ISLTSIFAAYKAF
-59 KAVDSKFGLTYNG
+59 KAIDNKVGLTYNG

-82 SVQDTKSQVDDLQSK
+82 SVQDTKSEVDDLQSK

-118 LKSVDAIIQKI
+118 LESVDAIIQKI

-140 AEVQKVQVA
+140 AEVQKIQVA
-149 NTQLKGTLKNKRNIL
+149 NTQLEGTLKNKQNIL

-180 KKVSPNVI
+180 KKVNPNVKKSK
-188 QNEDG
+188 DG
-193 NYEYIGAGTGVGVG
+193 TYEYVGTNGVAAGTGAEH
-207 TNPRPQNVID
+207 QNVID

-227 KYSDKIEKLREKQSK
+227 EYSDKIAKLREKQSK
-242 ATSTSESKAIEKQIK
+242 ATSASESKAIEKQIK
-257 EAEKTAKDKIGSS
+257 EAETAKDKIGSS

-327 NSFFDGSTGK
+327 NTFFDGSTGK

-358 NSIGL
+358 SSIGL

-395 GTVDSVAN
+395 GTVDSVTN
-403 AFDNTENQD
+403 AFDNTKNQD

-496 KKHGLAKENDNGDI
+496 KKHGLAKESDDGEI
-510 TWTKVFDSSAKAA
+510 TWTKAFDSSAKAA
-523 KELNLSV
+523 KELDLSV

-649 VQKQTLKQTIQNA
+649 VQKQTLKQTIQDA

-706 KTLLQQQSSSIRE
+706 KTLLQQQASSIRE

-752 SANAK
+752 SATAK

-768 DKIQVKAPD
+768 DKIQVEVPD
-777 KAKRNKKSS
+777 EAKRNKKSS

-836 KIDKDINSKDAKQK
+836 RIDKDINSKNAKQK

-887 IVTLWNAM
+887 IVTLWNSM

-954 IKAKDNASGIIGSI
+954 INAKDNASGTVRSI
-968 KSAIS
+968 KGEIDSVH
-973 SLTGKTVTV
+973 GKTVTV
-982 TTEHVNVVRTKEYGT
+982 TTEHVNVVRTKSYGT
-997 KEYKSGGSQRFS
+997 KAYKSGGSQRFS
-1009 SNGHKSHKKQF
+1009 SNGHKSHQF

-1031 AQGTLKSSSVGISK
+1031 AQGTLNSSSVGIPK

-1065 NIYNNGYPALVDLHR
+1065 NIYNNGYPALVDLKKN
-1080 GDIVFNHEQLKSL
+1080 DIVFNHKQMEEL
-1093 EEKGYI
+1093 EKKGYI

-1113 ATGTVDDLSDVL
+1113 ASGTVDDLSDVL

-1144 TARAKTGKGG
+1144 TARVKGGKGG
-1154 HRPGYHTSS
+1154 HRPGYYTSS
-1163 TSTNN
+1163 TSTND

-1174 STTPSTTK
+1174 STTSSK
-1182 KTKSNSDK
+1182 SKSNSGK
-1190 SKKKSTKKGKTAL
+1190 SKKKTKKKGKTAL
-1203 EKFQDYLERFFDW
+1203 EKFQEWFENFFDW
-1216 IEVRLKKLQTQTER
+1216 IEERLKKLQTQTER

-1239 TLRGRNSNY
+1239 TLSGRNSNY

-1258 ISVNKKAVI
+1258 ISTNKKGEA

-1273 NTVKKQAIKRKI
+1273 NTVKKQAIKKKI

-1296 KIQNGTININSYGE
+1296 KIQNGTININAYGE
-1310 KAQEFIKSYQEY
+1310 KTQEFIKSYQEY
-1322 WDKAEEC
+1322 WDKAEDC

-1340 YELEQKKLDSITDY
+1340 YELEQKKLDSITSY
-1354 YDTLGNLYKSQQE
+1354 YDTVNDLYKSEQD
-1367 IYSSSNDLIKARGG
+1367 IYSSENEMIRAKGG
-1381 SEDTNSTYYKNLL
+1381 SEDLNSAYHKNLI
-1394 SQRSKQATQTSTLQ
+1394 SQRSKQVSQTSILQ
-1408 QEKNAYAKE
+1408 QEANAYAKE
-1417 LKTAKKRFGSNSNE
+1417 LQTARKRFGANSEE
-1431 AREAQIKYN
+1431 ALAAQTKYN
-1440 EIVKELND
+1440 EIIKSLNE
-1448 SKTSYEEL
+1448 SKTAYEEL

-1678 SNIKESRN
+1678 STIKESRN

-1703 QKNIDKRK
+1703 QKNIEKRK

-1787 KVSEDASNVLDKTLT
+1787 KVLEDASNVLDKTLT

-1851 TNKTQNE
+1851 TNKTQTE

-1873 TVDNI
+1873 TVDDI
-1878 NVNDIGRGEN
+1878 NVNNIGRGEN

-1929 QQEAAKKQKAA
+1929 QQEAAKKQEAT
-1940 QQAKKAEDEKN
+1940 QQAKKAEDKKN
-1951 KKIESLRAGLAKA
+1951 KEIESLRAKLAKA

-1969 NAWDKTENHILNMK
+1969 DAWDKTEKHVQNMK

-1993 SKKKKVKAH
+1993 AKKKKVKAH
-2002 ESISTKHLKKGKGL
+2002 ESISTKSLKKGKGL
-2016 DAAKTHNDLV
+2016 DAAKTHNNLV
-2026 KKEAQAKKTAQDYIN
+2026 EKESQAKKTAQDYIN

-2058 MGSIKAPAIK
+2058 MGG
-2068 ASIKGFAKGGIANE
+2068 IKGFAKGGIANE
-2082 LVPVNDITKIIPA
+2082 LVPVNDITKVIPA

-2137 NTMMKNG
+2137 NAMMKNG

-2152 NNFIVQGSIDKDTF
+2152 NNLIVQGSIDKDTF

>member
-1 MQVKAYTDILEESIL
+1 MQVKETATYLKSIYDQGYDAL
-16 NPSKGNLKESL
+16 GVAKYKALGS
-27 TLPFES
+27 F
-33 LKKFAGTNIGKLG
+33 KKFAGTNIGKLG
-46 IGFTSIFAAYKAF
+46 ISLTSIFAAYKAF

-97 VDGYKESLQ
+97 VAGYKESLQ

-118 LKSVDAIIQKI
+118 LESVDAIIQKI
-129 NSVGGISLVDQ
+129 NNVGGISLVDQ

-149 NTQLKGTLKNKRNIL
+149 NNQLKGTLKNKQNIL

-180 KKVSPNVI
+180 KKINPNVKKSK
-188 QNEDG
+188 DG
-193 NYEYIGAGTGVGVG
+193 TYEYVG
-207 TNPRPQNVID
+207 TNGVAAGAGAEHQNVID

-227 KYSDKIEKLREKQSK
+227 EYSDKIAKLREKQSR

-257 EAEKTAKDKIGSS
+257 EAETAKDKIGSS

-327 NSFFDGSTGK
+327 NTFFDGSTGK

-358 NSIGL
+358 SSIGL

-395 GTVDSVAN
+395 GTVDSVTN

-496 KKHGLAKENDNGDI
+496 KKHGLAKESDDGEI
-510 TWTKVFDSSAKAA
+510 TWTKAFDSSAKAA
-523 KELNLSV
+523 KELDLSV

-609 EKVVKIKFEYNLAD
+609 EKVVKIKFEYNLAE

-649 VQKQTLKQTIQNA
+649 VQKQTLKQTIQDA

-667 KNGKNIHAKKAE
+667 KNGKNIHTKKAE

-706 KTLLQQQSSSIRE
+706 KTLLQQQASSIRE

-733 NWESYS
+733 NWENYS

-768 DKIQVKAPD
+768 DKIQVEAPD
-777 KAKRNKKSS
+777 EAKRNKKSS
-786 KKNKKD
+786 KKNKKE

-887 IVTLWNAM
+887 IVTLWNSM
-895 SADDKFSSLSAE
+895 SADNKFSSLSAE

-954 IKAKDNASGIIGSI
+954 IKAKDNASGTVRSI
-968 KSAIS
+968 KGEIDSVH
-973 SLTGKTVTV
+973 GKTVTV
-982 TTEHVNVVRTKEYGT
+982 TTEHVNVVRTKSYGT
-997 KEYKSGGSQRFS
+997 KAYKSGGSQRFS
-1009 SNGHKSHKKQF
+1009 SNGHKSHQF

-1031 AQGTLKSSSVGISK
+1031 AQGTLKSSSVGIPK

-1065 NIYNNGYPALVDLHR
+1065 NIYNNGYPALVDLKKN
-1080 GDIVFNHEQLKSL
+1080 DIVFNHKQMEEL
-1093 EEKGYI
+1093 EKKGYI

-1113 ATGTVDDLSDVL
+1113 ASGTVDDLNDVF

-1154 HRPGYHTSS
+1154 HRPGYYTSS

-1174 STTPSTTK
+1174 STASSK
-1182 KTKSNSDK
+1182 SKSNSGK
-1190 SKKKSTKKGKTAL
+1190 SKKKNTKKGKTAL
-1203 EKFQDYLERFFDW
+1203 EKFQKWFEKFFDW
-1216 IEVRLKKLQTQTER
+1216 IEERLKKLQTQTER

-1239 TLRGRNSNY
+1239 TLSGRNSNY

-1258 ISVNKKAVI
+1258 ISANQKGEA

-1273 NTVKKQAIKRKI
+1273 NTVKKQAIKKKI

-1296 KIQNGTININSYGE
+1296 KIQNGTININAYGE
-1310 KAQEFIKSYQEY
+1310 KTQEFIKSYQEY
-1322 WDKAEEC
+1322 WDKAEDC

-1354 YDTLGNLYKSQQE
+1354 YDTVNDLYKSEQD
-1367 IYSSSNDLIKARGG
+1367 IYSSENEMIRAKGG
-1381 SEDTNSTYYKNLL
+1381 SEDLNSTYHKNLI
-1394 SQRSKQATQTSTLQ
+1394 SQRSKQASQTSILR
-1408 QEKNAYAKE
+1408 QEANAYAKE
-1417 LKTAKKRFGSNSNE
+1417 LQTARKRFGANSEE
-1431 AREAQIKYN
+1431 ALAAQTKYN
-1440 EIVKELND
+1440 EIVKSLNE

-1553 EILELEN
+1553 EILDLEN

-1587 NEIIDNNISDM
+1587 NEILDNNISDM

-1645 LDALGNSYTDT
+1645 LDALGSSYTDT

-1668 EFIEAQQKEA
+1668 ELIEAQQKEA
-1678 SNIKESRN
+1678 STVKESRN

-1703 QKNIDKRK
+1703 QKNIEKRK

-1851 TNKTQNE
+1851 TNKTQTE

-1873 TVDNI
+1873 TVDDI
-1878 NVNDIGRGEN
+1878 NVNNIGRGEN
-1888 ADKADDILKKQELND
+1888 ADKADDILKKQEFND

-1940 QQAKKAEDEKN
+1940 QQAKKAQDEKN
-1951 KKIESLRAGLAKA
+1951 KKIESLRAGLVKA

-1969 NAWDKTENHILNMK
+1969 NAWGKTERHVQNMK
-1983 ESSWWKNFAD
+1983 ESSWWKNFTD

-2002 ESISTKHLKKGKGL
+2002 ESIGTKGLKKGKGL
-2016 DAAKTHNDLV
+2016 DAAKTHNNLV
-2026 KKEAQAKKTAQDYIN
+2026 EKEFQAKKTAQDYIN

-2058 MGSIKAPAIK
+2058 MGG
-2068 ASIKGFAKGGIANE
+2068 IKGFAKGGIANE
-2082 LVPVNDITKIIPA
+2082 LVPVNDITKVIPT

-2137 NTMMKNG
+2137 NAMMKNG

-2152 NNFIVQGSIDKDTF
+2152 NNLIVQGSIDKDTF

>member
-1 MQVKAYTDILEESIL
+1 MQVKEYAELIKEVLYNPKTNKEYKDLFSI
-16 NPSKGNLKESL
+16 
-27 TLPFES
+27 PFES
-33 LKKFAGTNIGKLG
+33 LKKFAGTKIGALG
-46 IGFTSIFAAYKAF
+46 ISLTSIFAAYKTF

-118 LKSVDAIIQKI
+118 LESVDAIIQKI

-140 AEVQKVQVA
+140 AEVQKIQVA
-149 NTQLKGTLKNKRNIL
+149 NTQLEGTLKNKQNIL

-180 KKVSPNVI
+180 KKINPNVKKSK
-188 QNEDG
+188 DG
-193 NYEYIGAGTGVGVG
+193 TYEYVGTNGVAAGTGAEH
-207 TNPRPQNVID
+207 QNVID

-227 KYSDKIEKLREKQSK
+227 EYSDKIAKLREKQSK
-242 ATSTSESKAIEKQIK
+242 ATSASESKAIEKQIK
-257 EAEKTAKDKIGSS
+257 EAETAKDKIGSS

-292 EALSGHS
+292 KALSGHS

-358 NSIGL
+358 SSIGL
-363 SLNDL
+363 SLNNL

-380 DKASESAKKT
+380 DKASKSAKKT

-395 GTVDSVAN
+395 GTVDSVTN

-476 KRYFDSDNPMDSAN
+476 KRYFDADNPMDSAN

-496 KKHGLAKENDNGDI
+496 KKHGLAKESDDGEI
-510 TWTKVFDSSAKAA
+510 TWTKAFDSSAKAA
-523 KELNLSV
+523 KELDLSV

-649 VQKQTLKQTIQNA
+649 VQKQTLKQTIQDA

-694 ERATLLTNDENK
+694 ERSTLLTNDENK
-706 KTLLQQQSSSIRE
+706 KTLLQQQASSIRE

-752 SANAK
+752 SATAK

-768 DKIQVKAPD
+768 DKIQVEVPD
-777 KAKRNKKSS
+777 EAKRNKKSS

-836 KIDKDINSKDAKQK
+836 RIDKDINSKNAKQK

-887 IVTLWNAM
+887 IVTLWNSM

-973 SLTGKTVTV
+973 SLTGKTVTL
-982 TTEHVNVVRTKEYGT
+982 TTNHVSNYTTNKSS
-997 KEYKSGGSQRFS
+997 SGGSGGS
-1009 SNGHKSHKKQF
+1009 GGSHKSSKGSSKGFGGGGGGHF

-1026 SVPAK
+1026 SIPAK
-1031 AQGTLKSSSVGISK
+1031 AQGTLKSSSVGIPK
-1045 SEKTLINEVGT
+1045 GEKTLINEVGT

-1065 NIYNNGYPALVDLHR
+1065 NIYNNGYPALVDLKKN
-1080 GDIVFNHEQLKSL
+1080 DIVFNHKQMEEL
-1093 EEKGYI
+1093 EKKGYI

-1113 ATGTVDDLSDVL
+1113 ASGTVDDLNDVF
-1125 DNDYLDDVTAYAHG
+1125 DNDYLDDITAYAHG
-1139 SLNGT
+1139 SLNGI

-1154 HRPGYHTSS
+1154 HRPGYYTSS

-1174 STTPSTTK
+1174 STASSK
-1182 KTKSNSDK
+1182 SKSNSGK
-1190 SKKKSTKKGKTAL
+1190 SKKKNTKKGKTAL
-1203 EKFQDYLERFFDW
+1203 EKFQKWFEKFFDW
-1216 IEVRLKKLQTQTER
+1216 IEERLKKLQTQTER

-1239 TLRGRNSNY
+1239 TLSGRNSNY

-1258 ISVNKKAVI
+1258 ISANQKGEA

-1273 NTVKKQAIKRKI
+1273 NTVKKQAIKKKI

-1296 KIQNGTININSYGE
+1296 KIQNGTININAYGE
-1310 KAQEFIKSYQEY
+1310 KTQEFIKSYQEY
-1322 WDKAEEC
+1322 WDKAEDC

-1354 YDTLGNLYKSQQE
+1354 YDTVNDLYKSEQD
-1367 IYSSSNDLIKARGG
+1367 IYSSENEMIRAKGG
-1381 SEDTNSTYYKNLL
+1381 SEDLNSTYHKNLI
-1394 SQRSKQATQTSTLQ
+1394 SQRSKQASQTSILR
-1408 QEKNAYAKE
+1408 QEANAYAKE
-1417 LKTAKKRFGSNSNE
+1417 LQTARKRFGANSEE
-1431 AREAQIKYN
+1431 ALAAQTKYN
-1440 EIVKELND
+1440 EIVKSLNE

-1553 EILELEN
+1553 EILDLEN

-1587 NEIIDNNISDM
+1587 NEILDNNISDM

-1656 SMSEEEWTEKKR
+1656 SMSEEEWIEKKR
-1668 EFIEAQQKEA
+1668 ELIEAQQKEA
-1678 SNIKESRN
+1678 STVKESRN

-1754 RLEELKAQ
+1754 RSEELKAQ

-1769 YDETV
+1769 YNETV

-1787 KVSEDASNVLDKTLT
+1787 KVSEDASNALDKTLT

-1836 IASSG
+1836 IATSG

-1851 TNKTQNE
+1851 TNKTQTE
-1858 LSNNIENVKNGITTS
+1858 LRNNIENVKNGTTTS
-1873 TVDNI
+1873 TVDDI
-1878 NVNDIGRGEN
+1878 NVNNIGRGEN

-1940 QQAKKAEDEKN
+1940 QQAKKAQDEKN
-1951 KKIESLRAGLAKA
+1951 KKIESLRAGLVKA

-1969 NAWDKTENHILNMK
+1969 NAWGKTERHVQNMK
-1983 ESSWWKNFAD
+1983 ESSWWKNFTD

-2002 ESISTKHLKKGKGL
+2002 ESIGTKGLKKGKGL
-2016 DAAKTHNDLV
+2016 DAAKTHNNLV
-2026 KKEAQAKKTAQDYIN
+2026 EKEFQAKKTAQDYIN

-2058 MGSIKAPAIK
+2058 MGG
-2068 ASIKGFAKGGIANE
+2068 IKGFAKGGIANE
-2082 LVPVNDITKIIPA
+2082 LVPVNDITKVIPT

-2152 NNFIVQGSIDKDTF
+2152 NNLIVQGSIDKDTF

>member
-1 MQVKAYTDILEESIL
+1 MQVKEYAELIKEVLYNPKTNKEYKDLFSI
-16 NPSKGNLKESL
+16 
-27 TLPFES
+27 PFES
-33 LKKFAGTNIGKLG
+33 LKKFAGTKIGALG
-46 IGFTSIFAAYKAF
+46 ISLTSIFAAYKTF

-118 LKSVDAIIQKI
+118 LESVDAIIQKI

-140 AEVQKVQVA
+140 AEVQKIQVA
-149 NTQLKGTLKNKRNIL
+149 NTQLEGTLKNKQNIL

-180 KKVSPNVI
+180 KKINPNVKKSK
-188 QNEDG
+188 DG
-193 NYEYIGAGTGVGVG
+193 TYEYVGTNGVAAGTGAEH
-207 TNPRPQNVID
+207 QNVID

-227 KYSDKIEKLREKQSK
+227 EYSDKIAKLREKQSK
-242 ATSTSESKAIEKQIK
+242 ATSASESKAIEKQIK
-257 EAEKTAKDKIGSS
+257 EAETAKDKIGSS

-292 EALSGHS
+292 KALSGHS

-358 NSIGL
+358 SSIGL
-363 SLNDL
+363 SLNNL

-380 DKASESAKKT
+380 DKASKSAKKT

-395 GTVDSVAN
+395 GTVDSVTN

-476 KRYFDSDNPMDSAN
+476 KRYFDADNPMDSAN

-496 KKHGLAKENDNGDI
+496 KKHGLAKESDDGEI
-510 TWTKVFDSSAKAA
+510 TWTKAFDSSAKAA
-523 KELNLSV
+523 KELDLSV

-649 VQKQTLKQTIQNA
+649 VQKQTLKQTIQDA

-706 KTLLQQQSSSIRE
+706 KTLLQQQASSIRE

-752 SANAK
+752 SATAK

-768 DKIQVKAPD
+768 DKIQVEVPD
-777 KAKRNKKSS
+777 EAKRNKKSS

-836 KIDKDINSKDAKQK
+836 RIDKDINSKNAKQK

-887 IVTLWNAM
+887 IVTLWNSM

-973 SLTGKTVTV
+973 SLTGKTVTL
-982 TTEHVNVVRTKEYGT
+982 TTNHVSNYTTNKSS
-997 KEYKSGGSQRFS
+997 SGGSGGS
-1009 SNGHKSHKKQF
+1009 GGSHKSSKGSSKGFGGGGGGHF

-1026 SVPAK
+1026 SIPAK
-1031 AQGTLKSSSVGISK
+1031 AQGTLKSSSVGIPK
-1045 SEKTLINEVGT
+1045 GEKTLINEVGT

-1065 NIYNNGYPALVDLHR
+1065 NIYNNGYPALVDLKKN
-1080 GDIVFNHEQLKSL
+1080 DIVFNHKQMEEL
-1093 EEKGYI
+1093 EKKGYI

-1113 ATGTVDDLSDVL
+1113 ASGTVDDLNDVF
-1125 DNDYLDDVTAYAHG
+1125 DNDYLDDITAYAHG
-1139 SLNGT
+1139 SLNGI

-1154 HRPGYHTSS
+1154 HRPGYYTSS

-1174 STTPSTTK
+1174 STASSK
-1182 KTKSNSDK
+1182 SKSNSGK
-1190 SKKKSTKKGKTAL
+1190 SKKKNTKKGKTAL
-1203 EKFQDYLERFFDW
+1203 EKFQKWFEKFFDW
-1216 IEVRLKKLQTQTER
+1216 IEERLKKLQTQTER

-1239 TLRGRNSNY
+1239 TLSGRNSNY

-1258 ISVNKKAVI
+1258 ISANQKGEA

-1273 NTVKKQAIKRKI
+1273 NTVKKQAIKKKI

-1296 KIQNGTININSYGE
+1296 KIQNGTININAYGE
-1310 KAQEFIKSYQEY
+1310 KTQEFIKSYQEY
-1322 WDKAEEC
+1322 WDKAEDC

-1354 YDTLGNLYKSQQE
+1354 YDTVNDLYKSEQD
-1367 IYSSSNDLIKARGG
+1367 IYSSENEMIRAKGG
-1381 SEDTNSTYYKNLL
+1381 SEDLNSTYHKNLI
-1394 SQRSKQATQTSTLQ
+1394 SQRSKQASQTSILR
-1408 QEKNAYAKE
+1408 QEANAYAKE
-1417 LKTAKKRFGSNSNE
+1417 LQTARKRFGANSEE
-1431 AREAQIKYN
+1431 ALAAQTKYN
-1440 EIVKELND
+1440 EIVKSLNE

-1553 EILELEN
+1553 EILDLEN

-1587 NEIIDNNISDM
+1587 NEILDNNISDM

-1656 SMSEEEWTEKKR
+1656 SMSEEEWIEKKR
-1668 EFIEAQQKEA
+1668 ELIEAQQKEA
-1678 SNIKESRN
+1678 STVKESRN

-1841 TSVDTFTKDI
+1841 TSVDAFTKDI
-1851 TNKTQNE
+1851 TNKTQTE
-1858 LSNNIENVKNGITTS
+1858 LSNKIENVKNGITTS
-1873 TVDNI
+1873 TVDDI
-1878 NVNDIGRGEN
+1878 NVNNIGRGEN
-1888 ADKADDILKKQELND
+1888 ADKADDILKKQEFND

-1929 QQEAAKKQKAA
+1929 QQEAAKKQEAA
-1940 QQAKKAEDEKN
+1940 QQAKKAEDKKN
-1951 KKIESLRAGLAKA
+1951 KEIESLRAKLTKA

-1969 NAWDKTENHILNMK
+1969 DAWDKTEKHVQNMK

-1993 SKKKKVKAH
+1993 AKKKKVKAH
-2002 ESISTKHLKKGKGL
+2002 ESISTKSLKKGKGL
-2016 DAAKTHNDLV
+2016 DAAKTHNNLV
-2026 KKEAQAKKTAQDYIN
+2026 EKESQAKKTAQDYIN

-2058 MGSIKAPAIK
+2058 MGG
-2068 ASIKGFAKGGIANE
+2068 IKGFAKGGIANE
-2082 LVPVNDITKIIPA
+2082 LVPVNDITKVIPA

-2137 NTMMKNG
+2137 NAMMKNG

-2152 NNFIVQGSIDKDTF
+2152 NNLIVQGSIDKDTF

>member
-1 MQVKAYTDILEESIL
+1 MQVKETATYLKSIYDQGYDAL
-16 NPSKGNLKESL
+16 GVAKYKALGS
-27 TLPFES
+27 F
-33 LKKFAGTNIGKLG
+33 KKFAGTNIGKLG
-46 IGFTSIFAAYKAF
+46 ISLTSIFAAYKAF

-97 VDGYKESLQ
+97 VAGYKESLQ

-118 LKSVDAIIQKI
+118 LESVDAIIQKI
-129 NSVGGISLVDQ
+129 NNVGGISLVDQ

-149 NTQLKGTLKNKRNIL
+149 NNQLKGTLKNKQNIL

-180 KKVSPNVI
+180 KKINPNVKKSK
-188 QNEDG
+188 DG
-193 NYEYIGAGTGVGVG
+193 TYEYVGTNGVAAGTGAEH
-207 TNPRPQNVID
+207 QNVID

-227 KYSDKIEKLREKQSK
+227 EYSDKIAKLREKQSK
-242 ATSTSESKAIEKQIK
+242 VTSASESKAIEKQIK
-257 EAEKTAKDKIGSS
+257 EAETAKDKIGSS
-270 LDSRQEELSTMMKAL
+270 LDSRQEELSIMMKAL

-358 NSIGL
+358 SSIGL

-395 GTVDSVAN
+395 GTVDSVTN

-459 FDADAYAEKWS
+459 FDADAYAKKWS

-476 KRYFDSDNPMDSAN
+476 KRYFDSDNPMDSVN
-490 NFINDL
+490 NFIDDL
-496 KKHGLAKENDNGDI
+496 KEHGLAKENDNGDI
-510 TWTKVFDSSAKAA
+510 TWTKAFDSSAKAA
-523 KELNLSV
+523 KELDLSV

-628 QEAKT
+628 QEAKNN
-633 SAETSNTNE
+633 AETSNTNE

-649 VQKQTLKQTIQNA
+649 VQKQTLKQTIQDA
-662 KNYTD
+662 KHYTD

-694 ERATLLTNDENK
+694 ERATLLTNNENK
-706 KTLLQQQSSSIRE
+706 KTLLQQQASSIRE

-739 KSHRDDLNNLNKY
+739 KNHRDDLNNLNKY

-777 KAKRNKKSS
+777 EAKRNKKSS
-786 KKNKKD
+786 KKD

-804 DEVDK
+804 DEIDK

-887 IVTLWNAM
+887 IVTLWNSM

-973 SLTGKTVTV
+973 SLTGKTVTL
-982 TTEHVNVVRTKEYGT
+982 TTNHVSNYTTNKSS
-997 KEYKSGGSQRFS
+997 SGGSGGS
-1009 SNGHKSHKKQF
+1009 HKSSKGSSKGFGGGGGGHF

-1026 SVPAK
+1026 SIPAK
-1031 AQGTLKSSSVGISK
+1031 AQGTLKSSSVGIPK
-1045 SEKTLINEVGT
+1045 GEKTLINEVGT

-1065 NIYNNGYPALVDLHR
+1065 NIYNNGYPALVDLKKN
-1080 GDIVFNHEQLKSL
+1080 DIVFNHKQMEEL
-1093 EEKGYI
+1093 EKKGYI

-1113 ATGTVDDLSDVL
+1113 ASGTVDDLNDVF
-1125 DNDYLDDVTAYAHG
+1125 DNDYLDDITAYAHG
-1139 SLNGT
+1139 SLNGI

-1154 HRPGYHTSS
+1154 HRPGYYTSS

-1174 STTPSTTK
+1174 STASSK
-1182 KTKSNSDK
+1182 SKSNSGK
-1190 SKKKSTKKGKTAL
+1190 SKKKNTKKGKTAL
-1203 EKFQDYLERFFDW
+1203 EKFQKWFEKFFDW
-1216 IEVRLKKLQTQTER
+1216 IEERLKKLQTQTER

-1239 TLRGRNSNY
+1239 TLSGRNSNY

-1258 ISVNKKAVI
+1258 ISANQKGEA
-1267 RYRKQA
+1267 RYKKQA
-1273 NTVKKQAIKRKI
+1273 NTVKKQAIKKKI

-1296 KIQNGTININSYGE
+1296 KIQNGTININAYGE
-1310 KAQEFIKSYQEY
+1310 KTQEFIKSYQEY
-1322 WDKAEEC
+1322 WDKAEDC

-1354 YDTLGNLYKSQQE
+1354 YDTVNDLYKSEQD
-1367 IYSSSNDLIKARGG
+1367 IYSSENEMIRAKGG
-1381 SEDTNSTYYKNLL
+1381 SEDLNSTYHKNLI
-1394 SQRSKQATQTSTLQ
+1394 SQRSKQASQTSILR
-1408 QEKNAYAKE
+1408 QEANAYAKE
-1417 LKTAKKRFGSNSNE
+1417 LQTARKRFGANSEE
-1431 AREAQIKYN
+1431 ALAAQTKYN
-1440 EIVKELND
+1440 EIVKSLNE

-1553 EILELEN
+1553 EILDLEN

-1587 NEIIDNNISDM
+1587 NEILDNNISDM

-1656 SMSEEEWTEKKR
+1656 SMSEEEWIEKKR
-1668 EFIEAQQKEA
+1668 ELIEAQQKEA
-1678 SNIKESRN
+1678 STVKESRN

-1769 YDETV
+1769 YNETV

-1787 KVSEDASNVLDKTLT
+1787 KVSEDASNALDKTLT

-1836 IASSG
+1836 IATSG

-1851 TNKTQNE
+1851 TNKTQTE
-1858 LSNNIENVKNGITTS
+1858 LRNNIENVKNGTTTS
-1873 TVDNI
+1873 TVDDI
-1878 NVNDIGRGEN
+1878 NVNNIGRGEN

-1940 QQAKKAEDEKN
+1940 QQAKKAQDEKN
-1951 KKIESLRAGLAKA
+1951 KKIESLRAGLVKA

-1969 NAWDKTENHILNMK
+1969 NAWGKTERHVQNMK
-1983 ESSWWKNFAD
+1983 ESSWWKNFTD

-2002 ESISTKHLKKGKGL
+2002 ESIGTKGLKKGKGL
-2016 DAAKTHNDLV
+2016 DAAKTHNNLV
-2026 KKEAQAKKTAQDYIN
+2026 EKEFQAKKTAQDYIN

-2058 MGSIKAPAIK
+2058 MGG
-2068 ASIKGFAKGGIANE
+2068 IKGFAKGGIANE
-2082 LVPVNDITKIIPA
+2082 LVPVNDITKVIPT

-2152 NNFIVQGSIDKDTF
+2152 NNLIVQGSIDKDTF

>member
-1 MQVKAYTDILEESIL
+1 MQVKETATYLKSIYDQGYDAWSVAKYKAL
-16 NPSKGNLKESL
+16 G
-27 TLPFES
+27 S

-46 IGFTSIFAAYKAF
+46 ISLTSIFAAYKAF
-59 KAVDSKFGLTYNG
+59 KAIDNKVGLTYNG

-82 SVQDTKSQVDDLQSK
+82 SVQDTKSEVDDLQSK

-118 LKSVDAIIQKI
+118 LESVDAIIQKI

-140 AEVQKVQVA
+140 AEVQKIQVA
-149 NTQLKGTLKNKRNIL
+149 NTQLEGTLKNKQNIL
-164 SQEQKEAAAD
+164 SQEQKEAASD

-180 KKVSPNVI
+180 KKINPNVKKSK
-188 QNEDG
+188 DG
-193 NYEYIGAGTGVGVG
+193 TYEYVGTNGVAAGTGAEH
-207 TNPRPQNVID
+207 QNVID

-227 KYSDKIEKLREKQSK
+227 EYSDKIAKLREKQSK

-257 EAEKTAKDKIGSS
+257 EAETAKDKIGSS

-327 NSFFDGSTGK
+327 NTFFDGSTGK

-358 NSIGL
+358 SSIGL

-395 GTVDSVAN
+395 GTVDSVTN

-496 KKHGLAKENDNGDI
+496 KKHGLAKESDDGEI
-510 TWTKVFDSSAKAA
+510 TWTKAFDSSAKAA
-523 KELNLSV
+523 KKLNLSV

-553 GENLTTYKE
+553 VENLTTYKE

-628 QEAKT
+628 QEAKNN
-633 SAETSNTNE
+633 AETSNTNE

-649 VQKQTLKQTIQNA
+649 VQKQTLKQTIQDA
-662 KNYTD
+662 KHYTD

-687 GNTADAI
+687 GNTADEI

-706 KTLLQQQSSSIRE
+706 KTLLQQQASSIRE

-777 KAKRNKKSS
+777 EAKRNKKSS

-973 SLTGKTVTV
+973 SLTGKTVTL
-982 TTEHVNVVRTKEYGT
+982 TTNHVSNYTTNKSG
-997 KEYKSGGSQRFS
+997 SGGSGGS
-1009 SNGHKSHKKQF
+1009 HKSSKGSSKGSGGKKGFGAGAGIRF

-1031 AQGTLKSSSVGISK
+1031 AQGTSNSSSVGIPK

-1065 NIYNNGYPALVDLHR
+1065 NIYNNGYPALVDLKKN
-1080 GDIVFNHEQLKSL
+1080 DIVFNHKQMEEL
-1093 EEKGYI
+1093 EKKGYI

-1113 ATGTVDDLSDVL
+1113 ASGTVDDLSDVL

-1144 TARAKTGKGG
+1144 TARVKGGKGG
-1154 HRPGYHTSS
+1154 HRPGYYTSS
-1163 TSTNN
+1163 TSTNDKN
-1168 NKKTTK
+1168 KTTK
-1174 STTPSTTK
+1174 STTSSK
-1182 KTKSNSDK
+1182 SKSNSGK
-1190 SKKKSTKKGKTAL
+1190 SKKKNTKKGKTAL
-1203 EKFQDYLERFFDW
+1203 EKFQKWFEKFFDW
-1216 IEVRLKKLQTQTER
+1216 IEERLKKLQTQTER

-1239 TLRGRNSNY
+1239 TLSGRNSNY

-1258 ISVNKKAVI
+1258 ISANQKGEA

-1273 NTVKKQAIKRKI
+1273 NTVKKQAIKKKI

-1310 KAQEFIKSYQEY
+1310 KTQEFIKSYQEY
-1322 WDKAEEC
+1322 WDKAEDC

-1340 YELEQKKLDSITDY
+1340 YELEQKKLDSITNY
-1354 YDTLGNLYKSQQE
+1354 YDTVNDLYKSEQD
-1367 IYSSSNDLIKARGG
+1367 IYSSENEMIRAKGG
-1381 SEDTNSTYYKNLL
+1381 SEDLNSAYHKNLI
-1394 SQRSKQATQTSTLQ
+1394 SQRSKQASQTSILQ
-1408 QEKNAYAKE
+1408 QEANAYAKE
-1417 LKTAKKRFGSNSNE
+1417 LQTARKRFGANSEE
-1431 AREAQIKYN
+1431 ALAAQTKYN
-1440 EIVKELND
+1440 EIIKSLNE

-1553 EILELEN
+1553 EILDLEN

-1572 LNDIIELRFDKLKRE
+1572 LNDVIELRFDKLKRE
-1587 NEIIDNNISDM
+1587 NEILDNNISDM

-1645 LDALGNSYTDT
+1645 LDALGNSYADT

-1668 EFIEAQQKEA
+1668 ELIEAQQKEA
-1678 SNIKESRN
+1678 STIKESRN

-1851 TNKTQNE
+1851 TNKTQTE

-1873 TVDNI
+1873 TVDDI
-1878 NVNDIGRGEN
+1878 NVNNIGRGEN

-1929 QQEAAKKQKAA
+1929 QQEAAKKQEAA
-1940 QQAKKAEDEKN
+1940 QQAKKAEDKKN
-1951 KKIESLRAGLAKA
+1951 KEIESLRAKLAKA

-1969 NAWDKTENHILNMK
+1969 DAWGKTENHILNMK

-2016 DAAKTHNDLV
+2016 DAAKTHNNLV
-2026 KKEAQAKKTAQDYIN
+2026 KKESQAKKTAQDYIN
-2041 QLSKYGVKESL
+2041 QLSSKYGVKESL
-2052 VNPSKI
+2052 INPSKI
-2058 MGSIKAPAIK
+2058 IGGIKAAPI
-2068 ASIKGFAKGGIANE
+2068 IKGFAKGGIANE

-2152 NNFIVQGSIDKDTF
+2152 NNLIVQGSIDKDTF

>member
-1 MQVKAYTDILEESIL
+1 MQVKEYAELIKEVLYNPKTNKEYKDLFSI
-16 NPSKGNLKESL
+16 
-27 TLPFES
+27 PFES
-33 LKKFAGTNIGKLG
+33 INNFAGSNIGKLG
-46 IGFTSIFAAYKAF
+46 ISLTSIFAAYKAF
-59 KAVDSKFGLTYNG
+59 KAIDNKVGLTYNG

-82 SVQDTKSQVDDLQSK
+82 SVQDTKSEVDDLQSK

-118 LKSVDAIIQKI
+118 LESVDAIIQKI

-140 AEVQKVQVA
+140 AEVQKIQVA
-149 NTQLKGTLKNKRNIL
+149 NTQLEGTLKNKQNIL

-180 KKVSPNVI
+180 KKVNPNVKKSK
-188 QNEDG
+188 DG
-193 NYEYIGAGTGVGVG
+193 TYEYVGTNGVAAGTGAEH
-207 TNPRPQNVID
+207 QNVID

-227 KYSDKIEKLREKQSK
+227 EYSDKIAKLREKQSK
-242 ATSTSESKAIEKQIK
+242 ATSASESKAIEKQIK
-257 EAEKTAKDKIGSS
+257 EAETAKDKIGSS

-327 NSFFDGSTGK
+327 NTFFDGSTGK

-358 NSIGL
+358 SSIGL

-395 GTVDSVAN
+395 GTVDSVTN
-403 AFDNTENQD
+403 AFDNTKNQD

-496 KKHGLAKENDNGDI
+496 KKHGLAKESDDGEI
-510 TWTKVFDSSAKAA
+510 TWTKAFDSSAKAA
-523 KELNLSV
+523 KELDLSV

-649 VQKQTLKQTIQNA
+649 VQKQTLKQTIQDA

-706 KTLLQQQSSSIRE
+706 KTLLQQQASSIRE

-752 SANAK
+752 SATAK

-768 DKIQVKAPD
+768 DKIQVEVPD
-777 KAKRNKKSS
+777 EAKRNKKSS

-836 KIDKDINSKDAKQK
+836 RIDKDINSKNAKQK

-887 IVTLWNAM
+887 IVTLWNSM

-954 IKAKDNASGIIGSI
+954 INAKDNASGTVRSI
-968 KSAIS
+968 KGEIDSVH
-973 SLTGKTVTV
+973 GKTVTV
-982 TTEHVNVVRTKEYGT
+982 TTEHVNVVRTKSYGT
-997 KEYKSGGSQRFS
+997 KAYKSGGSQRFS
-1009 SNGHKSHKKQF
+1009 SNGHKSHQF

-1031 AQGTLKSSSVGISK
+1031 AQGTLNSSSVGIPK

-1080 GDIVFNHEQLKSL
+1080 GDIVFNSEQMKSL

-1099 TNSHAKIVGGMSAF
+1099 TSSHAKIVGGMSAF
-1113 ATGTVDDLSDVL
+1113 ASGTVDDLSDVL

-1154 HRPGYHTSS
+1154 HRPGYYTSS

-1174 STTPSTTK
+1174 STTSSTTK

-1190 SKKKSTKKGKTAL
+1190 SKKKSKKKGKTAL
-1203 EKFQDYLERFFDW
+1203 EKFQEWFENFFDW
-1216 IEVRLKKLQTQTER
+1216 IEERLKKLQTQTER

-1239 TLRGRNSNY
+1239 TLSGRNSNY

-1258 ISVNKKAVI
+1258 ISTNKKGEA

-1273 NTVKKQAIKRKI
+1273 NIVKKQAIKKKI

-1310 KAQEFIKSYQEY
+1310 KTQEFIKSYQEY
-1322 WDKAEEC
+1322 WDKAEDC

-1340 YELEQKKLDSITDY
+1340 YELEQKKLDSITNY
-1354 YDTLGNLYKSQQE
+1354 YDTVNDLYKSEQD
-1367 IYSSSNDLIKARGG
+1367 IYSSENEMIRAKGG
-1381 SEDTNSTYYKNLL
+1381 SEDLNSAYHKNLI
-1394 SQRSKQATQTSTLQ
+1394 SQRSKQASQTSILQ
-1408 QEKNAYAKE
+1408 QEANAYAKE
-1417 LKTAKKRFGSNSNE
+1417 LQTARKRFGANSEE
-1431 AREAQIKYN
+1431 ALAAQTKYN
-1440 EIVKELND
+1440 EIIKSLNE

-1553 EILELEN
+1553 EILDLEN

-1587 NEIIDNNISDM
+1587 NEILDNNINDM
-1598 DHLIDL
+1598 DHLINL

-1668 EFIEAQQKEA
+1668 ELIEAQQKEA
-1678 SNIKESRN
+1678 STVKESRN

-1748 SAAGKA
+1748 SATGKA

-1769 YDETV
+1769 YNETV

-1787 KVSEDASNVLDKTLT
+1787 KVSEDASNALDKTLT

-1851 TNKTQNE
+1851 TNKTQTE
-1858 LSNNIENVKNGITTS
+1858 LSNNIENVKNGTTTS
-1873 TVDNI
+1873 TVDDI
-1878 NVNDIGRGEN
+1878 NVNNIGRGEN
-1888 ADKADDILKKQELND
+1888 ADKADNILKKQELND

-1915 EQQAEWNRQQTIKA
+1915 EQQAEWHRQQTIKA

-1940 QQAKKAEDEKN
+1940 QQAKKAQDEKN
-1951 KKIESLRAGLAKA
+1951 KKIESLRAGLVKA

-1969 NAWDKTENHILNMK
+1969 NAWGKTERHVQNMK

-1993 SKKKKVKAH
+1993 AKKKKVKAH
-2002 ESISTKHLKKGKGL
+2002 ESISTKSLKKGKGL
-2016 DAAKTHNDLV
+2016 DAAKTHNNLV
-2026 KKEAQAKKTAQDYIN
+2026 EKESQAKKTAQGYIN
-2041 QLSKYGVKESL
+2041 QLSKYGVRESL
-2052 VNPSKI
+2052 INPSKI
-2058 MGSIKAPAIK
+2058 MGSIKASAIK

-2082 LVPVNDITKIIPA
+2082 LVPVNDITKVIPA
-2095 LSNVITSNGD
+2095 LSNVITANGD

-2137 NTMMKNG
+2137 NAMMKNG

-2152 NNFIVQGSIDKDTF
+2152 NNLIVQGSIDKDTF

>member
-1 MQVKAYTDILEESIL
+1 MQVKETATYLKSIYDQGYDAL
-16 NPSKGNLKESL
+16 GVAKYKALGS
-27 TLPFES
+27 F
-33 LKKFAGTNIGKLG
+33 KKFAGTNIGKLG
-46 IGFTSIFAAYKAF
+46 ISLTSIFAAYKAF

-140 AEVQKVQVA
+140 AEVQKIQVA
-149 NTQLKGTLKNKRNIL
+149 NTQLEGTLKNKQNIL
-164 SQEQKEAAAD
+164 SQEQKEAAVD

-180 KKVSPNVI
+180 KKVNPNVKKSK
-188 QNEDG
+188 DG
-193 NYEYIGAGTGVGVG
+193 TYEYVGTNGVAAGTGAEH
-207 TNPRPQNVID
+207 QNVID
-217 ATAQDLKGYQ
+217 ATEQDLKGYQ
-227 KYSDKIEKLREKQSK
+227 EYSDKIAKLREKQSK
-242 ATSTSESKAIEKQIK
+242 ATSASESKAIEKQIK
-257 EAEKTAKDKIGSS
+257 EAETAKDKIRSS

-292 EALSGHS
+292 KALSGHS

-327 NSFFDGSTGK
+327 NTFFDGSTGK

-358 NSIGL
+358 SSIGL

-395 GTVDSVAN
+395 GTVDSVTN

-490 NFINDL
+490 NFISDL
-496 KKHGLAKENDNGDI
+496 KKHGLAKESDDGEI
-510 TWTKVFDSSAKAA
+510 TWTKAFDSSAKAA

-530 SAAETAMKNLSS
+530 SATETAMKNLSS

-649 VQKQTLKQTIQNA
+649 VQKQTLKQTIQDA

-706 KTLLQQQSSSIRE
+706 KTLLQQQASSIRE

-757 KTSANTLGVSE
+757 KTSVNTLGVSE
-768 DKIQVKAPD
+768 DKIQVEAPD
-777 KAKRNKKSS
+777 EVKRNKKSS

-836 KIDKDINSKDAKQK
+836 KIDKDINSKNAKQK

-865 KWDSMDAPDKNTKLS
+865 KWDNMDAPDKNTKLS

-887 IVTLWNAM
+887 IVTLWNSM

-973 SLTGKTVTV
+973 SLTGKTVTL
-982 TTEHVNVVRTKEYGT
+982 TTNHVSNYTTNKSS
-997 KEYKSGGSQRFS
+997 SGGSGGS
-1009 SNGHKSHKKQF
+1009 HKSSKGSSKGFGGGGGGHF

-1026 SVPAK
+1026 SIPAK
-1031 AQGTLKSSSVGISK
+1031 AQGTLKSSSVGIPK
-1045 SEKTLINEVGT
+1045 GEKTLINEVGT

-1065 NIYNNGYPALVDLHR
+1065 NIYNNGYPALVDLKKN
-1080 GDIVFNHEQLKSL
+1080 DIVFNHKQMEEL
-1093 EEKGYI
+1093 EKKGYI

-1113 ATGTVDDLSDVL
+1113 ASGTVDDLNDVF
-1125 DNDYLDDVTAYAHG
+1125 DNDYLDDITAYAHG
-1139 SLNGT
+1139 SLNGI

-1154 HRPGYHTSS
+1154 HRPGYYTSS
-1163 TSTNN
+1163 TSINN

-1174 STTPSTTK
+1174 STASSK
-1182 KTKSNSDK
+1182 SKSNSGK
-1190 SKKKSTKKGKTAL
+1190 SKKKNTKKGKTAL
-1203 EKFQDYLERFFDW
+1203 EKFQKWFEKFFDW
-1216 IEVRLKKLQTQTER
+1216 IEERLKKLQTQTER

-1239 TLRGRNSNY
+1239 TLSGRNSNY

-1258 ISVNKKAVI
+1258 ISANQKGEA
-1267 RYRKQA
+1267 RYKKQA
-1273 NTVKKQAIKRKI
+1273 NTVKKQAIKKKI

-1296 KIQNGTININSYGE
+1296 KIQNGTININAYGE
-1310 KAQEFIKSYQEY
+1310 KTQEFIKSYQEY
-1322 WDKAEEC
+1322 WDKAEDC

-1354 YDTLGNLYKSQQE
+1354 YDTVNDLYKSEQD
-1367 IYSSSNDLIKARGG
+1367 IYSSENEMIRAKGG
-1381 SEDTNSTYYKNLL
+1381 SEDLNSTYHKNLI
-1394 SQRSKQATQTSTLQ
+1394 SQRSKQASQTSILR
-1408 QEKNAYAKE
+1408 QEANAYAKE
-1417 LKTAKKRFGSNSNE
+1417 LQTARKRFGANSEE
-1431 AREAQIKYN
+1431 ALAAQTKYN
-1440 EIVKELND
+1440 EIVKSLNE

-1553 EILELEN
+1553 EILDLEN

-1587 NEIIDNNISDM
+1587 NEILDNNISDM

-1656 SMSEEEWTEKKR
+1656 SMSEEEWIEKKR
-1668 EFIEAQQKEA
+1668 ELIEAQQKEA
-1678 SNIKESRN
+1678 STVKESRN

-1769 YDETV
+1769 YNETV

-1787 KVSEDASNVLDKTLT
+1787 KVSEDASNALDKTLT

-1836 IASSG
+1836 IATSG

-1851 TNKTQNE
+1851 TNKTQTE
-1858 LSNNIENVKNGITTS
+1858 LRNNIENVKNGTTTS
-1873 TVDNI
+1873 TVDDI
-1878 NVNDIGRGEN
+1878 NVNNIGRGEN

-1940 QQAKKAEDEKN
+1940 QQAKKAQDEKN
-1951 KKIESLRAGLAKA
+1951 KKIESLRAGLVKA

-1969 NAWDKTENHILNMK
+1969 NAWGKTERHVQNMK
-1983 ESSWWKNFAD
+1983 ESSWWKNFTD

-2002 ESISTKHLKKGKGL
+2002 ESIGTKGLKKGKGL
-2016 DAAKTHNDLV
+2016 DAAKTHNNLV
-2026 KKEAQAKKTAQDYIN
+2026 EKEFQAKKTAQDYIN

-2058 MGSIKAPAIK
+2058 MGG
-2068 ASIKGFAKGGIANE
+2068 IKGFAKGGIANE
-2082 LVPVNDITKIIPA
+2082 LVPVNDITKVIPT

-2152 NNFIVQGSIDKDTF
+2152 NNLIVQGSIDKDTF

>member
-1 MQVKAYTDILEESIL
+1 MQVKEYAGL
-16 NPSKGNLKESL
+16 LKEAIFDPMSDKDL
-27 TLPFES
+27 NDVGSMISGS
-33 LKKFAGTNIGKLG
+33 LKKSLGTKTGLLG
-46 IGFTSIFAAYKAF
+46 ISLTSIFAAYKAF
-59 KAVDSKFGLTYNG
+59 KTVDSKFGLTYNG

-118 LKSVDAIIQKI
+118 LESVDAIIQKI

-140 AEVQKVQVA
+140 AEVQKIQVA
-149 NTQLKGTLKNKRNIL
+149 NTQLEGTLKNKQNIL
-164 SQEQKEAAAD
+164 SQEQKEAAVD

-180 KKVSPNVI
+180 KKVNPNVKKSK
-188 QNEDG
+188 DG
-193 NYEYIGAGTGVGVG
+193 TYEYVGTNGVAAGTGAEH
-207 TNPRPQNVID
+207 QNVID

-227 KYSDKIEKLREKQSK
+227 EYSDKIAKLREKQSK
-242 ATSTSESKAIEKQIK
+242 ATSASESKAIEKQIK
-257 EAEKTAKDKIGSS
+257 EAETTKDKIGSS

-358 NSIGL
+358 SSIGL

-395 GTVDSVAN
+395 GTVDSVTN

-490 NFINDL
+490 NFISDL
-496 KKHGLAKENDNGDI
+496 KKHGLAKESDDGEI
-510 TWTKVFDSSAKAA
+510 TWTKAFDSSAKAA

-530 SAAETAMKNLSS
+530 SATETAMKNLSS

-649 VQKQTLKQTIQNA
+649 VQKQTLKQTIQDA

-706 KTLLQQQSSSIRE
+706 KTLLQQQASSIRE

-768 DKIQVKAPD
+768 DKIQVEAPD
-777 KAKRNKKSS
+777 EAKRNKKSS

-804 DEVDK
+804 DEIDK

-816 DSKKPVEKKVNCKV
+816 DSKKPIEKKVNCKV

-836 KIDKDINSKDAKQK
+836 RIDKDINSKDAKQK

-945 QKIKDKSFS
+945 QKIKDKSFF

-973 SLTGKTVTV
+973 SLTGKTVTI

-1031 AQGTLKSSSVGISK
+1031 AQGTLKSSSVGIPK

-1080 GDIVFNHEQLKSL
+1080 GDIVFNSEQMKSL

-1113 ATGTVDDLSDVL
+1113 ASGTVDDLGDVF

-1154 HRPGYHTSS
+1154 HRPGYYTSS

-1174 STTPSTTK
+1174 STTSSATK

-1190 SKKKSTKKGKTAL
+1190 SKKKTKKKGKTAL
-1203 EKFQDYLERFFDW
+1203 EKFQEWFENFFDW
-1216 IEVRLKKLQTQTER
+1216 IEERLKKLQTQTER

-1239 TLRGRNSNY
+1239 TLSGRNSNY

-1258 ISVNKKAVI
+1258 ISTNKKGEA

-1273 NTVKKQAIKRKI
+1273 NTVKKQAIKKKI

-1296 KIQNGTININSYGE
+1296 KIQNGTIDINSYGE
-1310 KAQEFIKSYQEY
+1310 KTQEFIKSYQEY
-1322 WDKAEEC
+1322 WDKAEDC

-1340 YELEQKKLDSITDY
+1340 YELEQKKLDSITNY
-1354 YDTLGNLYKSQQE
+1354 YDTVNDLYKSEQD
-1367 IYSSSNDLIKARGG
+1367 IYSSENEMIRAKGG
-1381 SEDTNSTYYKNLL
+1381 SEDLNSAYHKNLI
-1394 SQRSKQATQTSTLQ
+1394 SQRSKQASQTSILQ
-1408 QEKNAYAKE
+1408 QEANAYAKE
-1417 LKTAKKRFGSNSNE
+1417 LQTARKRFGANSEE
-1431 AREAQIKYN
+1431 ALAAQTKYN
-1440 EIVKELND
+1440 EIVKSLNE
-1448 SKTSYEEL
+1448 SKTAYEEL

-1553 EILELEN
+1553 EILDLEN

-1587 NEIIDNNISDM
+1587 NEILDNNISDM

-1668 EFIEAQQKEA
+1668 ELIEVQQKEV
-1678 SNIKESRN
+1678 STIKESRN

-1851 TNKTQNE
+1851 TNKTQTE
-1858 LSNNIENVKNGITTS
+1858 LSNNIENVKNGTTTS
-1873 TVDNI
+1873 TVDDI
-1878 NVNDIGRGEN
+1878 NVNNIGRGEN
-1888 ADKADDILKKQELND
+1888 ADKADNILKKQELND
-1903 STVNGAS
+1903 STINGAS

-1940 QQAKKAEDEKN
+1940 QQAKKAQDEKN
-1951 KKIESLRAGLAKA
+1951 KKIESLRAKLAKA

-1969 NAWDKTENHILNMK
+1969 NAWGKTENHILNMK

-2002 ESISTKHLKKGKGL
+2002 ESIGTKGLKKGKGL

-2026 KKEAQAKKTAQDYIN
+2026 KKESQAKKTAQDYIN

-2058 MGSIKAPAIK
+2058 MGSIK
-2068 ASIKGFAKGGIANE
+2068 GFAKGGIANE
-2082 LVPVNDITKIIPA
+2082 LVPVNDITKVIPA

-2137 NTMMKNG
+2137 NAMMKNG

-2152 NNFIVQGSIDKDTF
+2152 NNLIVQGSIDKDTF

>member
-118 LKSVDAIIQKI
+118 LESVDAIIQKI

-257 EAEKTAKDKIGSS
+257 EAETAKDKIGSS

-292 EALSGHS
+292 EALSGHN

-739 KSHRDDLNNLNKY
+739 KTHRDDLNNLNKY

-1678 SNIKESRN
+1678 STIKESRN

-2068 ASIKGFAKGGIANE
+2068 ASIKGFAKGGITDE
-2082 LVPVNDITKIIPA
+2082 LVPVNDITKVIPA

-2152 NNFIVQGSIDKDTF
+2152 NNLIVQGSIDKDTF

>member
-1 MQVKAYTDILEESIL
+1 MQVKVYAGL
-16 NPSKGNLKESL
+16 LKEAIFDPMSDKDL
-27 TLPFES
+27 NDVGSMISGS
-33 LKKFAGTNIGKLG
+33 LKKSLGTKTGLLG
-46 IGFTSIFAAYKAF
+46 ISLTSIFAAYKAF
-59 KAVDSKFGLTYNG
+59 KTVDSKFGLTYNG

-118 LKSVDAIIQKI
+118 LESVDAIIQKI

-140 AEVQKVQVA
+140 AEVQKIQVA
-149 NTQLKGTLKNKRNIL
+149 NTQLEGTLKNKQNIL
-164 SQEQKEAAAD
+164 SQEQKEAAVD

-180 KKVSPNVI
+180 KKVNPNVKKSK
-188 QNEDG
+188 DG
-193 NYEYIGAGTGVGVG
+193 TYEYVGTNGVAAGTGAEH
-207 TNPRPQNVID
+207 QNVID

-227 KYSDKIEKLREKQSK
+227 EYSDKIAKLREKQSK

-257 EAEKTAKDKIGSS
+257 EAETAKDKIGSS

-358 NSIGL
+358 SSIGL

-395 GTVDSVAN
+395 GTVDSVTN

-496 KKHGLAKENDNGDI
+496 KKHGLAKESDDGEI
-510 TWTKVFDSSAKAA
+510 TWTKAFDSSAKAA

-530 SAAETAMKNLSS
+530 SATETAMKNLSS

-649 VQKQTLKQTIQNA
+649 VQKQTLKQTIQDA

-706 KTLLQQQSSSIRE
+706 KTLLQQQASSIRE

-768 DKIQVKAPD
+768 DKIKVEAPD
-777 KAKRNKKSS
+777 EAKRNKKSS

-804 DEVDK
+804 DEIDK

-816 DSKKPVEKKVNCKV
+816 DSKKPIEKKVNCKV

-836 KIDKDINSKDAKQK
+836 RIDKDINSKDAKQK

-973 SLTGKTVTV
+973 SLTGKTVTI
-982 TTEHVNVVRTKEYGT
+982 TTEHVNVVRTKSYGT
-997 KEYKSGGSQRFS
+997 KAYKSGGSQRFS
-1009 SNGHKSHKKQF
+1009 SNGHKSHQF

-1031 AQGTLKSSSVGISK
+1031 AQGTLNSFSVGIPK

-1065 NIYNNGYPALVDLHR
+1065 NIYNNGYPALVNLKKN
-1080 GDIVFNHEQLKSL
+1080 DIVFNHKQMEEL
-1093 EEKGYI
+1093 EKKGYI

-1113 ATGTVDDLSDVL
+1113 ASGTVDDLGDVF
-1125 DNDYLDDVTAYAHG
+1125 DNDYLDDVTAYARG

-1154 HRPGYHTSS
+1154 HRPGYYTSS

-1174 STTPSTTK
+1174 STTSSTTK

-1190 SKKKSTKKGKTAL
+1190 SKKKSKKKGKTAL
-1203 EKFQDYLERFFDW
+1203 EKFQEWFENFFDW
-1216 IEVRLKKLQTQTER
+1216 IEERLKKLQTQTER

-1239 TLRGRNSNY
+1239 TLSGRNSNY

-1258 ISVNKKAVI
+1258 ISTNKKGEA

-1273 NTVKKQAIKRKI
+1273 NTVKKQAIKKKI

-1296 KIQNGTININSYGE
+1296 KIQNGTIDINSYGE
-1310 KAQEFIKSYQEY
+1310 KTQEFIKSYQEY
-1322 WDKAEEC
+1322 WDKAEDC

-1340 YELEQKKLDSITDY
+1340 YELEQKKLDSITNY
-1354 YDTLGNLYKSQQE
+1354 YDTVNDLYKSEQD
-1367 IYSSSNDLIKARGG
+1367 IYSSENEMIRAKGG
-1381 SEDTNSTYYKNLL
+1381 SEDLNSAYHKNLI
-1394 SQRSKQATQTSTLQ
+1394 SQRSKQASQTSILQ
-1408 QEKNAYAKE
+1408 QEANAYAKE
-1417 LKTAKKRFGSNSNE
+1417 LQTARKRFGANSEE
-1431 AREAQIKYN
+1431 ALAAQTKYN
-1440 EIVKELND
+1440 EIIKSLNE

-1476 SAMDKLS
+1476 SAIDKLS

-1553 EILELEN
+1553 EILDLEN

-1587 NEIIDNNISDM
+1587 NEILDNNISDM

-1604 MGDAEIV
+1604 IGDAEIV

-1656 SMSEEEWTEKKR
+1656 SMSEEEWIEKKR
-1668 EFIEAQQKEA
+1668 ELIEAQQKEV
-1678 SNIKESRN
+1678 STVKESRN

-1787 KVSEDASNVLDKTLT
+1787 KVSEDASNALDKTLT

-1841 TSVDTFTKDI
+1841 TFVDTFTKDI
-1851 TNKTQNE
+1851 TNKTQTE
-1858 LSNNIENVKNGITTS
+1858 LSNNIENVKNGTTTS
-1873 TVDNI
+1873 TVDDI
-1878 NVNDIGRGEN
+1878 NVNNIGRGEN
-1888 ADKADDILKKQELND
+1888 ADKADNILKKQELND

-1940 QQAKKAEDEKN
+1940 QQAKKAQYEKN

-1969 NAWDKTENHILNMK
+1969 NAWGKTERHVQNMK
-1983 ESSWWKNFAD
+1983 ESSWWKNFTD

-2016 DAAKTHNDLV
+2016 DAAKTHNNLV
-2026 KKEAQAKKTAQDYIN
+2026 KKESQAKKTVQGYIN

-2058 MGSIKAPAIK
+2058 MGG
-2068 ASIKGFAKGGIANE
+2068 IKGFAKGGIANE

-2137 NTMMKNG
+2137 NAMMKNG

-2152 NNFIVQGSIDKDTF
+2152 NNLIVQGSIDKDTF

>member
-1 MQVKAYTDILEESIL
+1 MQVKETATYLKSIYDQGYDAL
-16 NPSKGNLKESL
+16 GVAKYKALGS
-27 TLPFES
+27 F
-33 LKKFAGTNIGKLG
+33 KKFAGTNIGKLG
-46 IGFTSIFAAYKAF
+46 ISLTSIFAAYKAF

-140 AEVQKVQVA
+140 AEVQKIQVA
-149 NTQLKGTLKNKRNIL
+149 NTQLEGTLKNKQNIL
-164 SQEQKEAAAD
+164 SQEQKEAAVD

-180 KKVSPNVI
+180 KKVNPNVKKSK
-188 QNEDG
+188 DG
-193 NYEYIGAGTGVGVG
+193 TYEYVGTNGVAAGTGAEH
-207 TNPRPQNVID
+207 QNVID
-217 ATAQDLKGYQ
+217 ATEQDLKGYQ
-227 KYSDKIEKLREKQSK
+227 EYSDKIAKLREKQSK
-242 ATSTSESKAIEKQIK
+242 ATSASESKAIEKQIK
-257 EAEKTAKDKIGSS
+257 EAETAKDKIRSS

-292 EALSGHS
+292 KALSGHS

-327 NSFFDGSTGK
+327 NTFFDGSTGK

-358 NSIGL
+358 SSIGL

-395 GTVDSVAN
+395 GTVDSVTN

-490 NFINDL
+490 NFISDL
-496 KKHGLAKENDNGDI
+496 KKHGLAKESDDGEI
-510 TWTKVFDSSAKAA
+510 TWTKAFDSSAKAA

-530 SAAETAMKNLSS
+530 SATETAMKNLSS

-649 VQKQTLKQTIQNA
+649 VQKQTLKQTIQDA

-706 KTLLQQQSSSIRE
+706 KTLLQQQASSIRE

-757 KTSANTLGVSE
+757 KTSVNTLGVSE
-768 DKIQVKAPD
+768 DKIQVEAPD
-777 KAKRNKKSS
+777 EVKRNKKSS

-836 KIDKDINSKDAKQK
+836 KIDKDINSKNAKQK

-865 KWDSMDAPDKNTKLS
+865 KWDNMDAPDKNTKLS

-887 IVTLWNAM
+887 IVTLWNSM

-973 SLTGKTVTV
+973 SLTGKTVTL
-982 TTEHVNVVRTKEYGT
+982 TTNHVSNYTTNKSS
-997 KEYKSGGSQRFS
+997 SGGSGGS
-1009 SNGHKSHKKQF
+1009 HKSSKGSSKGFGGGGGGHF

-1026 SVPAK
+1026 SIPAK
-1031 AQGTLKSSSVGISK
+1031 AQGTLKSSSVGIPK
-1045 SEKTLINEVGT
+1045 GEKTLINEVGT

-1065 NIYNNGYPALVDLHR
+1065 NIYNNGYPALVDLKKN
-1080 GDIVFNHEQLKSL
+1080 DIVFNHKQMEEL
-1093 EEKGYI
+1093 EKKGYI

-1113 ATGTVDDLSDVL
+1113 ASGTVDDLNDVF
-1125 DNDYLDDVTAYAHG
+1125 DNDYLDDITAYAHG
-1139 SLNGT
+1139 SLNGI

-1154 HRPGYHTSS
+1154 HRPGYYTSS

-1174 STTPSTTK
+1174 STASSK
-1182 KTKSNSDK
+1182 SKSNSGK
-1190 SKKKSTKKGKTAL
+1190 SKKKNTKKGKTAL
-1203 EKFQDYLERFFDW
+1203 EKFQKWFEKFFDW
-1216 IEVRLKKLQTQTER
+1216 IEERLKKLQTQTER

-1239 TLRGRNSNY
+1239 TLSGRNSNY

-1258 ISVNKKAVI
+1258 ISANQKGEA
-1267 RYRKQA
+1267 RYKKQA
-1273 NTVKKQAIKRKI
+1273 NTVKKQAIKKKI

-1296 KIQNGTININSYGE
+1296 KIQNGTININAYGE
-1310 KAQEFIKSYQEY
+1310 KTQEFIKSYQEY
-1322 WDKAEEC
+1322 WDKAEDC

-1354 YDTLGNLYKSQQE
+1354 YDTVNDLYKSEQD
-1367 IYSSSNDLIKARGG
+1367 IYSSENEMIRAKGG
-1381 SEDTNSTYYKNLL
+1381 SEDLNSTYHKNLI
-1394 SQRSKQATQTSTLQ
+1394 SQRSKQASQTSILR
-1408 QEKNAYAKE
+1408 QEANAYAKE
-1417 LKTAKKRFGSNSNE
+1417 LQTARKRFGANSEE
-1431 AREAQIKYN
+1431 ALAAQTKYN
-1440 EIVKELND
+1440 EIVKSLNE

-1553 EILELEN
+1553 EILDLEN

-1587 NEIIDNNISDM
+1587 NEILDNNISDM

-1656 SMSEEEWTEKKR
+1656 SMSEEEWIEKKR
-1668 EFIEAQQKEA
+1668 ELIEAQQKEA
-1678 SNIKESRN
+1678 STVKESRN

-1769 YDETV
+1769 YNETV

-1787 KVSEDASNVLDKTLT
+1787 KVSEDASNALDKTLT

-1836 IASSG
+1836 IATSG

-1851 TNKTQNE
+1851 TNKTQTE
-1858 LSNNIENVKNGITTS
+1858 LRNNIENVKNGTTTS
-1873 TVDNI
+1873 TVDDI
-1878 NVNDIGRGEN
+1878 NVNNIGRGEN

-1940 QQAKKAEDEKN
+1940 QQAKKAQDEKN
-1951 KKIESLRAGLAKA
+1951 KKIESLRAGLVKA

-1969 NAWDKTENHILNMK
+1969 NAWGKTERHVQNMK
-1983 ESSWWKNFAD
+1983 ESSWWKNFTD

-2002 ESISTKHLKKGKGL
+2002 ESIGTKGLKKGKGL
-2016 DAAKTHNDLV
+2016 DAAKTHNNLV
-2026 KKEAQAKKTAQDYIN
+2026 EKEFQAKKTAQDYIN

-2058 MGSIKAPAIK
+2058 MGG
-2068 ASIKGFAKGGIANE
+2068 IKGFAKGGIANE
-2082 LVPVNDITKIIPA
+2082 LVPVNDITKVIPT

-2152 NNFIVQGSIDKDTF
+2152 NNLIVQGSIDKDTF

>member
-1 MQVKAYTDILEESIL
+1 MQVKAYTDILKESISDSS
-16 NPSKGNLKESL
+16 NGNLKESL

-46 IGFTSIFAAYKAF
+46 ISLTSIFAAYKAF

-140 AEVQKVQVA
+140 AEVQKIQVA
-149 NTQLKGTLKNKRNIL
+149 NTQLEGTLKNKQNIL
-164 SQEQKEAAAD
+164 SQEQKEAAVD

-180 KKVSPNVI
+180 KKVNPNVKKSK
-188 QNEDG
+188 DG
-193 NYEYIGAGTGVGVG
+193 TYEYVGTNGVAAGTGAEH
-207 TNPRPQNVID
+207 QNVID
-217 ATAQDLKGYQ
+217 ATEQDLKGYQ
-227 KYSDKIEKLREKQSK
+227 EYSDKIAKLREKQSK
-242 ATSTSESKAIEKQIK
+242 ATSASESKAIEKQIK
-257 EAEKTAKDKIGSS
+257 EAETAKDKIRSS

-292 EALSGHS
+292 KALSGHS

-327 NSFFDGSTGK
+327 NTFFDGSTGK

-358 NSIGL
+358 SSIGL

-395 GTVDSVAN
+395 GTVDSVTN

-490 NFINDL
+490 NFISDL
-496 KKHGLAKENDNGDI
+496 KKHGLAKESDDGEI
-510 TWTKVFDSSAKAA
+510 TWTKAFDSSAKAA
-523 KELNLSV
+523 KELDLSV

-649 VQKQTLKQTIQNA
+649 VQKQTLKQTIQDA

-706 KTLLQQQSSSIRE
+706 KTLLQQQASSIRE

-757 KTSANTLGVSE
+757 KTSVNTLGVSE
-768 DKIQVKAPD
+768 DKIQVEAPD
-777 KAKRNKKSS
+777 EVKRNKKSS

-836 KIDKDINSKDAKQK
+836 KIDKDINSKNAKQK

-865 KWDSMDAPDKNTKLS
+865 KWDNMDAPDKNTKLS

-887 IVTLWNAM
+887 IVTLWNSM

-973 SLTGKTVTV
+973 SLTGKTVTL
-982 TTEHVNVVRTKEYGT
+982 TTNHVSNYTTNKSS
-997 KEYKSGGSQRFS
+997 SGGSGGS
-1009 SNGHKSHKKQF
+1009 HKSSKGSSKGFGGGGGGHF

-1026 SVPAK
+1026 SIPAK
-1031 AQGTLKSSSVGISK
+1031 AQGTLKSSSVGIPK
-1045 SEKTLINEVGT
+1045 GEKTLINEVGT

-1065 NIYNNGYPALVDLHR
+1065 NIYNNGYPALVDLKKN
-1080 GDIVFNHEQLKSL
+1080 DIVFNHKQMEEL
-1093 EEKGYI
+1093 EKKGYI

-1113 ATGTVDDLSDVL
+1113 ASGTVDDLNDVF
-1125 DNDYLDDVTAYAHG
+1125 DNDYLDDITAYAHG
-1139 SLNGT
+1139 SLNGI

-1154 HRPGYHTSS
+1154 HRPGYYTSS

-1174 STTPSTTK
+1174 STASSK
-1182 KTKSNSDK
+1182 SKSNSGK
-1190 SKKKSTKKGKTAL
+1190 SKKKNTKKGKTAL
-1203 EKFQDYLERFFDW
+1203 EKFQKWFEKFFDW
-1216 IEVRLKKLQTQTER
+1216 IEERLKKLQTQTER

-1239 TLRGRNSNY
+1239 TLSGRNSNY

-1258 ISVNKKAVI
+1258 ISANQKGEA
-1267 RYRKQA
+1267 RYKKQA
-1273 NTVKKQAIKRKI
+1273 NTVKKQAIKKKI

-1296 KIQNGTININSYGE
+1296 KIQNGTININAYGE
-1310 KAQEFIKSYQEY
+1310 KTQEFIKSYQEY
-1322 WDKAEEC
+1322 WDKAEDC

-1354 YDTLGNLYKSQQE
+1354 YDTVNDLYKSEQD
-1367 IYSSSNDLIKARGG
+1367 IYSSENEMIRAKGG
-1381 SEDTNSTYYKNLL
+1381 SEDLNSTYHKNLI
-1394 SQRSKQATQTSTLQ
+1394 SQRSKQASQTSILR
-1408 QEKNAYAKE
+1408 QEANAYAKE
-1417 LKTAKKRFGSNSNE
+1417 LQTARKRFGANSEE
-1431 AREAQIKYN
+1431 ALAAQTKYN
-1440 EIVKELND
+1440 EIVKSLNE

-1553 EILELEN
+1553 EILDLEN

-1587 NEIIDNNISDM
+1587 NEILDNNISDM

-1656 SMSEEEWTEKKR
+1656 SMSEEEWIEKKR
-1668 EFIEAQQKEA
+1668 ELIEAQQKEA
-1678 SNIKESRN
+1678 STVKESRN

-1734 NILQNEIAA
+1734 NILQNEIAT

-1851 TNKTQNE
+1851 TNKTQTE
-1858 LSNNIENVKNGITTS
+1858 LSNNIENVKNGTTTS
-1873 TVDNI
+1873 TVDDI
-1878 NVNDIGRGEN
+1878 NVNNIGRGEN
-1888 ADKADDILKKQELND
+1888 ADKADNILKKQELND
-1903 STVNGAS
+1903 STINGAS

-1940 QQAKKAEDEKN
+1940 QQAKKAQDEKN
-1951 KKIESLRAGLAKA
+1951 KKIESLRAKLAKA

-1969 NAWDKTENHILNMK
+1969 NAWGKTENHILNMK

-2002 ESISTKHLKKGKGL
+2002 ESIGTKGLKKGKGL

-2026 KKEAQAKKTAQDYIN
+2026 KKESQAKKTAQDYIN

-2058 MGSIKAPAIK
+2058 MGSIK
-2068 ASIKGFAKGGIANE
+2068 GFAKGGIANE
-2082 LVPVNDITKIIPA
+2082 LVPVNDITKVIPA

-2137 NTMMKNG
+2137 NAMMKNG

-2152 NNFIVQGSIDKDTF
+2152 NNLIVQGSIDKDTF

>member
-1 MQVKAYTDILEESIL
+1 MQVKEYAELIKEVLYNPKTNKEYKDLFSI
-16 NPSKGNLKESL
+16 
-27 TLPFES
+27 PFES
-33 LKKFAGTNIGKLG
+33 LKKFAGTKIGALG
-46 IGFTSIFAAYKAF
+46 ISLTSIFAAYKTF

-118 LKSVDAIIQKI
+118 LESVDAIIQKI

-140 AEVQKVQVA
+140 AEVQKIQVA
-149 NTQLKGTLKNKRNIL
+149 NTQLEGTLKNKQNIL

-180 KKVSPNVI
+180 KKINPNVKKSK
-188 QNEDG
+188 DG
-193 NYEYIGAGTGVGVG
+193 TYEYVGTNGVAAGTGAEH
-207 TNPRPQNVID
+207 QNVID

-227 KYSDKIEKLREKQSK
+227 EYSDKIAKLREKQSK
-242 ATSTSESKAIEKQIK
+242 ATSASESKAIEKQIK
-257 EAEKTAKDKIGSS
+257 EAETAKDKIGSS

-292 EALSGHS
+292 KALSGHS

-358 NSIGL
+358 SSIGL
-363 SLNDL
+363 SLNNL

-380 DKASESAKKT
+380 DKASKSAKKT

-395 GTVDSVAN
+395 GTVDSVTN

-476 KRYFDSDNPMDSAN
+476 KRYFDADNPMDSAN

-496 KKHGLAKENDNGDI
+496 KKHGLAKESDDGEI
-510 TWTKVFDSSAKAA
+510 TWTKAFDSSAKAA
-523 KELNLSV
+523 KELDLSV

-649 VQKQTLKQTIQNA
+649 VQKQTLKQTIQDA

-706 KTLLQQQSSSIRE
+706 KTLLQQQASSIRE

-752 SANAK
+752 SATAK

-768 DKIQVKAPD
+768 DKIQVEVPD
-777 KAKRNKKSS
+777 EAKRNKKSS

-836 KIDKDINSKDAKQK
+836 RIDKDINSKNAKQK

-887 IVTLWNAM
+887 IVTLWNSM

-973 SLTGKTVTV
+973 SLTGKTVTL
-982 TTEHVNVVRTKEYGT
+982 TTNHVSNYTTNKSS
-997 KEYKSGGSQRFS
+997 SGGSGGS
-1009 SNGHKSHKKQF
+1009 GGSHKSSKGSSKGFGGGGGGHF

-1026 SVPAK
+1026 SIPAK
-1031 AQGTLKSSSVGISK
+1031 AQGTLKSSSVGIPK
-1045 SEKTLINEVGT
+1045 GEKTLINEVGT

-1065 NIYNNGYPALVDLHR
+1065 NIYNNGYPALVDLKKN
-1080 GDIVFNHEQLKSL
+1080 DIVFNHKQMEEL
-1093 EEKGYI
+1093 EKKGYI

-1113 ATGTVDDLSDVL
+1113 ASGTVDDLNDVF
-1125 DNDYLDDVTAYAHG
+1125 DNDYLDDITAYAHG
-1139 SLNGT
+1139 SLNGI

-1154 HRPGYHTSS
+1154 HRPGYYTSS

-1174 STTPSTTK
+1174 STASSK
-1182 KTKSNSDK
+1182 SKSNSGK
-1190 SKKKSTKKGKTAL
+1190 SKKKNTKKGKTAL
-1203 EKFQDYLERFFDW
+1203 EKFQKWFEKFFDW
-1216 IEVRLKKLQTQTER
+1216 IEERLKKLQTQTER

-1239 TLRGRNSNY
+1239 TLSGRNSNY

-1258 ISVNKKAVI
+1258 ISANQKGEA

-1273 NTVKKQAIKRKI
+1273 NTVKKQAIKKKI

-1296 KIQNGTININSYGE
+1296 KIQNGTININAYGE
-1310 KAQEFIKSYQEY
+1310 KTQEFIKSYQEY
-1322 WDKAEEC
+1322 WDKAEDC

-1354 YDTLGNLYKSQQE
+1354 YDTVNDLYKSEQD
-1367 IYSSSNDLIKARGG
+1367 IYSSENEMIRAKGG
-1381 SEDTNSTYYKNLL
+1381 SEDLNSTYHKNLI
-1394 SQRSKQATQTSTLQ
+1394 SQRSKQASQTSILR
-1408 QEKNAYAKE
+1408 QEANAYAKE
-1417 LKTAKKRFGSNSNE
+1417 LQTARKRFGANSEE
-1431 AREAQIKYN
+1431 ALAAQTKYN
-1440 EIVKELND
+1440 EIVKSLNE

-1572 LNDIIELRFDKLKRE
+1572 LNDIIELRFNKLKRE
-1587 NEIIDNNISDM
+1587 NEILDNNISDM
-1598 DHLIDL
+1598 NHLIDL

-1656 SMSEEEWTEKKR
+1656 SMSEEEWIEKKR
-1668 EFIEAQQKEA
+1668 ELIEAQQKEA
-1678 SNIKESRN
+1678 STVKESRN

-1769 YDETV
+1769 YNETV

-1787 KVSEDASNVLDKTLT
+1787 KVSEDASNALDKTLT

-1836 IASSG
+1836 IATSG

-1851 TNKTQNE
+1851 TNKTQTE
-1858 LSNNIENVKNGITTS
+1858 LRNNIENVKNGTTTS
-1873 TVDNI
+1873 TVDDI
-1878 NVNDIGRGEN
+1878 NVNNIGRGEN

-1940 QQAKKAEDEKN
+1940 QQAKKAQDEKN
-1951 KKIESLRAGLAKA
+1951 KKIESLRAGLVKA

-1969 NAWDKTENHILNMK
+1969 NAWGKTERHVQNMK
-1983 ESSWWKNFAD
+1983 ESSWWKNFTD

-2002 ESISTKHLKKGKGL
+2002 ESIGTKGLKKGKGL
-2016 DAAKTHNDLV
+2016 DAAKTHNNLV
-2026 KKEAQAKKTAQDYIN
+2026 EKEFQAKKTAQDYIN

-2058 MGSIKAPAIK
+2058 MGG
-2068 ASIKGFAKGGIANE
+2068 IKGFAKGGIANE
-2082 LVPVNDITKIIPA
+2082 LVPVNDITKVIPT

-2152 NNFIVQGSIDKDTF
+2152 NNLIVQGSIDKDTF